1 MAKNFKKKR
10 LFTVAALTVLL
21 ALAMLVFASCET
33 GKTYTLT
40 FETGNGSAVS
50 PIKAKAGD
58 KIQLPDEPTLDG
70 HRFDGWYLSEDFSGE
85 KAALP
90 ETMPAENRTYYAKF
104 TAIKTATLTLDAAG
118 GVLETSVFELEA
130 GEKVWRIVS
139 QAVPSL
145 TGAVFGGWFNGN
157 SAVTENTVMPAN
169 GLTLTARYK
178 ASYVVEVYL
187 EDLNGEYG
195 APTDQVTFEGGSDW
209 LGREVRLGASVLK
222 APEGFLLDQTKTQPI
237 TLVAGENV
245 YKAYFYRADG
255 YVYYFVNTPQGAEA
269 EGEMDFA
276 TVTYGAPHTV
286 SESMF
291 TVRGYRFAGWSDSP
305 EGEVVYAAGDEI
317 SQVKGTIMLYARWN
331 YGATDAGGG
340 ADRIYLLMESPL
352 KAVLERPV
360 LGEKTGSYDPDTRL
374 FEFEIADGR
383 TLKGRM
389 HADGKGFAYFDGDM
403 TLTLTQVDG
412 TAAGK
417 ATIALDGLDAAL
429 YTPENGAATE
439 GSYTRVSPSVYQFSS
454 ESVRFRFRIEKSDGE
469 DVFVMSDGYEGTYY
483 YYNGGISYPVV
494 ILDGFGAAAYLADSE
509 SSLLTG
515 AYAPSGEEIEVT
527 YPNGD
532 GEVRFLCR
540 LGEEQG
546 RTTSGD
552 VVTVTVF
559 YLADD
564 TRGEYAIEDLSGAET
579 YFYSDG
585 FGKAYYGE
593 GAERREVDYVYY
605 REHGYYVVIDG
616 KINYF
621 GFVSMY
627 LDGKNVFGCLNM
639 TAKTGGLAEHNT
651 VWTEENAR
659 SGFTVKLRILDSRTA
674 AIEVSMTNGRWQRV
688 VTGENTYDGD
698 AKIYHFAAEWF
709 APDTENIKYEQLL
722 APFYGDFYYKSQGT
736 SSFVIADDAFS
747 EYTVYDGSA
756 VYTLKCDG
764 FGKGSLL
771 KRGDANSVPIV
782 YDYRHGY
789 ETENASYGF
798 ISFTLQMSLFT
809 VRVNEDTK
817 EGQLV
822 TEFTELENRLP
833 EQGEKFCFA
842 AVDYIGSE
850 EVLYIPENITEV
862 APDAVQGLLTLKMV
876 IFGDKVTTVG
886 DRAFVGNPYLVSVIF
901 GTGIDH
907 IGDDAFSMATY
918 LIDIHFPNAEK
929 APSYI
934 GKNAFY
940 RLDGIALVPSTTE
953 WGGLMTVYVGG
964 SFWGDASPSAYV
976 TLFNVNN
983 KAQDKDGNEVGAYSN
998 DYSDF
1003 VTIASEAGTDKKGK
1017 TYNLADGNKLFLSG
1031 GDSAILFVEADGVT
1045 RRIWGAYRY
1054 DDYEKI
1060 TFRAGFT
1067 VDGEAVL
1074 YYGKPSGDD
1083 FVLRDKVFGAYDDGY
1098 ITVVFDGYGAA
1109 SVVINAELSDGTY
1122 TLNGNEI
1129 TFAGID
1135 GLASASF
1142 IPSETQENS
1151 SKLTLTYGGSSHT
1164 LTYTGKEKGSYYDLK
1179 LGAKI
1184 ELDGKNIDNEG
1195 GTAKIYFKH
1204 QEYERKYKLEGTKLY
1219 IIWIEG
1225 TDGSEDVL
1233 WNWSFNSS
1241 TRKIT
1246 GYWNYHLDEYEYY
1259 FEFGL
1264 LAEGEEKGAY
1274 TSAAGDKLTLD
1285 GFFVAE
1291 YTPASG
1297 QAEKWNYFMMSDV
1310 SVLLTSGESY
1320 KLLVLDDASFTE
1332 TEVTETSVAGQYYV
1346 AERSYKVWLDGNG
1359 NMLYDSNMSV
1369 YTYVVEG
1376 NVFKLTSY
1384 DDSGTPHVHE
1394 GKFALETDGYIETAF
1409 YSYGYSYL
1417 RLFKEKLEY
1426 TTVSFKLDDK
1436 SYTLAI
1442 FENKFVYAY
1451 QYGQAI
1457 AYTGSVADYAAA
1469 KAAIAAKEDFEVTLD
1484 GTVYTASYDSDSWAW
1499 TFTPKS

>member
-58 KIQLPDEPTLDG
+58 KIDLPDEPTLDG

-842 AVDYIGSE
+842 AVDGS
-850 EVLYIPENITEV
+850 
-862 APDAVQGLLTLKMV
+862 
-876 IFGDKVTTVG
+876 
-886 DRAFVGNPYLVSVIF
+886 
-901 GTGIDH
+901 
-907 IGDDAFSMATY
+907 
-918 LIDIHFPNAEK
+918 
-929 APSYI
+929 
-934 GKNAFY
+934 GK
-940 RLDGIALVPSTTE
+940 G
-953 WGGLMTVYVGG
+953 
-964 SFWGDASPSAYV
+964 SAYIS
-976 TLFNVNN
+976 FP
-983 KAQDKDGNEVGAYSN
+983 DG
-998 DYSDF
+998 
-1003 VTIASEAGTDKKGK
+1003 
-1017 TYNLADGNKLFLSG
+1017 SG
-1031 GDSAILFVEADGVT
+1031 GFV
-1045 RRIWGAYRY
+1045 
-1054 DDYEKI
+1054 
-1060 TFRAGFT
+1060 
-1067 VDGEAVL
+1067 
-1074 YYGKPSGDD
+1074 
-1083 FVLRDKVFGAYDDGY
+1083 
-1098 ITVVFDGYGAA
+1098 
-1109 SVVINAELSDGTY
+1109 
-1122 TLNGNEI
+1122 
-1129 TFAGID
+1129 AGID
-1135 GLASASF
+1135 GAYTAVVFGNADGETVYVEYTFTADFFAQGFEALAQDGYASFVFRYYPAMGNYFFVFDSSEQENYVIDDGESRIEFSVNGDGTAWLNSLLCAVTRDGDEFVLTTASGARGVVRVVGDGTAQLASSERGTYFALADGTPTLEKEMLFLDGFGGATMQRYVAATETSKSRIEDVASG
-1142 IPSETQENS
+1142 
-1151 SKLTLTYGGSSHT
+1151 TYVRLDSASGYYEYDVSFAD
-1164 LTYTGKEKGSYYDLK
+1164 GSYENFRFAYGTITVGNSAVAVYILYDESREETFETSDGGTLLIDAYGQATFEDASGEK
-1179 LGAKI
+1179 RAAIASRAADTLI
-1184 ELDGKNIDNEG
+1184 EGRELMRVRVLDADGKNYGAEKTYAVSEENGKKRLLPVDG
-1195 GTAKIYFKH
+1195 GLGVYFL
-1204 QEYERKYKLEGTKLY
+1204 LEGDKIL
-1219 IIWIEG
+1219 
-1225 TDGSEDVL
+1225 SE
-1233 WNWSFNSS
+1233 S
-1241 TRKIT
+1241 K
-1246 GYWNYHLDEYEYY
+1246 
-1259 FEFGL
+1259 
-1264 LAEGEEKGAY
+1264 
-1274 TSAAGDKLTLD
+1274 
-1285 GFFVAE
+1285 
-1291 YTPASG
+1291 
-1297 QAEKWNYFMMSDV
+1297 
-1310 SVLLTSGESY
+1310 
-1320 KLLVLDDASFTE
+1320 LVLDGLGGGVLYCGETQSEVKGTYTAAERENEWIFRPDDTE
-1332 TEVTETSVAGQYYV
+1332 TESFRFALMRGVPTTEGESFDLFAVYAEQWECTLLSADWEVAAFGGYGSGTFIDRLGRVFSVYCEIVDENTVRIYGAAFG
-1346 AERSYKVWLDGNG
+1346 EMWLTADFLSDTFE
-1359 NMLYDSNMSV
+1359 LYD
-1369 YTYVVEG
+1369 
-1376 NVFKLTSY
+1376 
-1384 DDSGTPHVHE
+1384 
-1394 GKFALETDGYIETAF
+1394 
-1409 YSYGYSYL
+1409 
-1417 RLFKEKLEY
+1417 
-1426 TTVSFKLDDK
+1426 
-1436 SYTLAI
+1436 
-1442 FENKFVYAY
+1442 
-1451 QYGQAI
+1451 QAP
-1457 AYTGSVADYAAA
+1457 A
-1469 KAAIAAKEDFEVTLD
+1469 E
-1484 GTVYTASYDSDSWAW
+1484 
-1499 TFTPKS
+1499 

>member
-21 ALAMLVFASCET
+21 ALAMLVFAACET

-58 KIQLPDEPTLDG
+58 KIDLPDEPTLDG

-286 SESMF
+286 SESLF

-389 HADGKGFAYFDGDM
+389 HADGKGFAYFDSDM

-688 VTGENTYDGD
+688 ITGENTYDED
-698 AKIYHFAAEWF
+698 AKIYHFAADWF

-756 VYTLKCDG
+756 VYTLKCNG

-842 AVDYIGSE
+842 AVDES
-850 EVLYIPENITEV
+850 
-862 APDAVQGLLTLKMV
+862 
-876 IFGDKVTTVG
+876 
-886 DRAFVGNPYLVSVIF
+886 
-901 GTGIDH
+901 
-907 IGDDAFSMATY
+907 
-918 LIDIHFPNAEK
+918 
-929 APSYI
+929 
-934 GKNAFY
+934 GK
-940 RLDGIALVPSTTE
+940 G
-953 WGGLMTVYVGG
+953 
-964 SFWGDASPSAYV
+964 SAYIS
-976 TLFNVNN
+976 FP
-983 KAQDKDGNEVGAYSN
+983 DG
-998 DYSDF
+998 
-1003 VTIASEAGTDKKGK
+1003 
-1017 TYNLADGNKLFLSG
+1017 SG
-1031 GDSAILFVEADGVT
+1031 GFV
-1045 RRIWGAYRY
+1045 
-1054 DDYEKI
+1054 
-1060 TFRAGFT
+1060 
-1067 VDGEAVL
+1067 
-1074 YYGKPSGDD
+1074 
-1083 FVLRDKVFGAYDDGY
+1083 
-1098 ITVVFDGYGAA
+1098 
-1109 SVVINAELSDGTY
+1109 
-1122 TLNGNEI
+1122 
-1129 TFAGID
+1129 AGID
-1135 GLASASF
+1135 GAYTAVVFGNADGETVYVEYIFTADFFAQGFEALAQDGYASFVFRYYPAMGNYFFVFDSSEQENYVIDDGESRIEFSVNGDGTAWLNSLLCAVTRDGDEFVLTTASGARGVVRVVGDGTAQLASSERGTYFALADGTPTLEKEMLFLDGFGGATMQRYVAATETSESRIEDVASG
-1142 IPSETQENS
+1142 
-1151 SKLTLTYGGSSHT
+1151 TYVRLDSASGYYEYDVSFAD
-1164 LTYTGKEKGSYYDLK
+1164 GSYENFRFAYGTITVGNSAVAVYILYDESREETFETSDGGMLLIDAYGQATFEDASGEK
-1179 LGAKI
+1179 RAAIASRAADTLI
-1184 ELDGKNIDNEG
+1184 EGRELMRVRVLDADGKNYGAEKTYAVSEENGKKRLLPVDG
-1195 GTAKIYFKH
+1195 GLGVYFL
-1204 QEYERKYKLEGTKLY
+1204 LEGDKIL
-1219 IIWIEG
+1219 
-1225 TDGSEDVL
+1225 SE
-1233 WNWSFNSS
+1233 S
-1241 TRKIT
+1241 K
-1246 GYWNYHLDEYEYY
+1246 
-1259 FEFGL
+1259 
-1264 LAEGEEKGAY
+1264 
-1274 TSAAGDKLTLD
+1274 
-1285 GFFVAE
+1285 
-1291 YTPASG
+1291 
-1297 QAEKWNYFMMSDV
+1297 
-1310 SVLLTSGESY
+1310 
-1320 KLLVLDDASFTE
+1320 LVLDGLGGGVLYCGETQSEVKGTYTAAERENEWIFRPDDTE
-1332 TEVTETSVAGQYYV
+1332 TESFRFALMRGVPTTEGESFDLFAVYAEQWECTLLSADWEVAAFGGYGSGTFIDRLGRVFSVYCEIVDENTVRIYGAAFG
-1346 AERSYKVWLDGNG
+1346 EMWLTADFLSDTFE
-1359 NMLYDSNMSV
+1359 LYD
-1369 YTYVVEG
+1369 
-1376 NVFKLTSY
+1376 
-1384 DDSGTPHVHE
+1384 
-1394 GKFALETDGYIETAF
+1394 
-1409 YSYGYSYL
+1409 
-1417 RLFKEKLEY
+1417 
-1426 TTVSFKLDDK
+1426 
-1436 SYTLAI
+1436 
-1442 FENKFVYAY
+1442 
-1451 QYGQAI
+1451 QAP
-1457 AYTGSVADYAAA
+1457 A
-1469 KAAIAAKEDFEVTLD
+1469 E
-1484 GTVYTASYDSDSWAW
+1484 
-1499 TFTPKS
+1499 

>member
-21 ALAMLVFASCET
+21 ALAMLVFAACET

-58 KIQLPDEPTLDG
+58 KIDLPDEPTLDG

-118 GVLETSVFELEA
+118 GVLETSVFELEP

-286 SESMF
+286 SESLF

-389 HADGKGFAYFDGDM
+389 HADGKGFAYFDSDM

-564 TRGEYAIEDLSGAET
+564 TRGEYAIEDLNGAET

-593 GAERREVDYVYY
+593 GTERREVDYVYY

-688 VTGENTYDGD
+688 ITGENTYDED
-698 AKIYHFAAEWF
+698 AKIYHFAADWF

-842 AVDYIGSE
+842 AVDGS
-850 EVLYIPENITEV
+850 
-862 APDAVQGLLTLKMV
+862 
-876 IFGDKVTTVG
+876 
-886 DRAFVGNPYLVSVIF
+886 
-901 GTGIDH
+901 
-907 IGDDAFSMATY
+907 
-918 LIDIHFPNAEK
+918 
-929 APSYI
+929 
-934 GKNAFY
+934 GK
-940 RLDGIALVPSTTE
+940 G
-953 WGGLMTVYVGG
+953 
-964 SFWGDASPSAYV
+964 SAYIS
-976 TLFNVNN
+976 FP
-983 KAQDKDGNEVGAYSN
+983 DG
-998 DYSDF
+998 
-1003 VTIASEAGTDKKGK
+1003 
-1017 TYNLADGNKLFLSG
+1017 SG
-1031 GDSAILFVEADGVT
+1031 GFV
-1045 RRIWGAYRY
+1045 
-1054 DDYEKI
+1054 
-1060 TFRAGFT
+1060 
-1067 VDGEAVL
+1067 
-1074 YYGKPSGDD
+1074 
-1083 FVLRDKVFGAYDDGY
+1083 
-1098 ITVVFDGYGAA
+1098 
-1109 SVVINAELSDGTY
+1109 
-1122 TLNGNEI
+1122 
-1129 TFAGID
+1129 AGID
-1135 GLASASF
+1135 GAYTAVVFGNADGETVYVEYTFTADFFAQGFEALAQDGYASFVFRYYPAMGNYFFVFDSSEQENYVIDDGESRIEFSVNGDGTAWLNSLLCAVTRDGDEFVLTTASGARGVVRVVGDGTAQLASSERGTYFALADGTPTLEKEMLFLDGFGGATMQRYVAATETSKSRIEDVASG
-1142 IPSETQENS
+1142 
-1151 SKLTLTYGGSSHT
+1151 TYVRLDSASGYYEYDVSFAD
-1164 LTYTGKEKGSYYDLK
+1164 GSYENFRFAYGTITVGNSAVAVYILYDESREETFETSDGGMLLIDAYGQATFEDASGEK
-1179 LGAKI
+1179 RAAIASRAADTLI
-1184 ELDGKNIDNEG
+1184 EGRELMRVRVLDADGKNYGAEKTYAVSEENGKKRLLPVDG
-1195 GTAKIYFKH
+1195 GLGVYFL
-1204 QEYERKYKLEGTKLY
+1204 LEGDKIL
-1219 IIWIEG
+1219 
-1225 TDGSEDVL
+1225 SE
-1233 WNWSFNSS
+1233 S
-1241 TRKIT
+1241 K
-1246 GYWNYHLDEYEYY
+1246 
-1259 FEFGL
+1259 
-1264 LAEGEEKGAY
+1264 
-1274 TSAAGDKLTLD
+1274 
-1285 GFFVAE
+1285 
-1291 YTPASG
+1291 
-1297 QAEKWNYFMMSDV
+1297 
-1310 SVLLTSGESY
+1310 
-1320 KLLVLDDASFTE
+1320 LVLDGLGGGVLYCGETQSEVKGTYTAAERENEWIFRPDDTE
-1332 TEVTETSVAGQYYV
+1332 TESFRFALMRGVPTTEGESFDLFAVYAEQWECTLLSADWEVAAFGGYGSGTFIDRLGRVFSVYCEIVDENTVRIYGAAFG
-1346 AERSYKVWLDGNG
+1346 EMWLTADFLSGTFE
-1359 NMLYDSNMSV
+1359 LYD
-1369 YTYVVEG
+1369 
-1376 NVFKLTSY
+1376 
-1384 DDSGTPHVHE
+1384 
-1394 GKFALETDGYIETAF
+1394 
-1409 YSYGYSYL
+1409 
-1417 RLFKEKLEY
+1417 
-1426 TTVSFKLDDK
+1426 
-1436 SYTLAI
+1436 
-1442 FENKFVYAY
+1442 
-1451 QYGQAI
+1451 QAP
-1457 AYTGSVADYAAA
+1457 A
-1469 KAAIAAKEDFEVTLD
+1469 E
-1484 GTVYTASYDSDSWAW
+1484 
-1499 TFTPKS
+1499 

>member
-21 ALAMLVFASCET
+21 ALAMLVFAACET

-58 KIQLPDEPTLDG
+58 KIDLPDEPTLDG

-130 GEKVWRIVS
+130 GEKVWQIVS

-286 SESMF
+286 SESRF

-842 AVDYIGSE
+842 AVDES
-850 EVLYIPENITEV
+850 
-862 APDAVQGLLTLKMV
+862 
-876 IFGDKVTTVG
+876 
-886 DRAFVGNPYLVSVIF
+886 
-901 GTGIDH
+901 
-907 IGDDAFSMATY
+907 
-918 LIDIHFPNAEK
+918 
-929 APSYI
+929 
-934 GKNAFY
+934 GK
-940 RLDGIALVPSTTE
+940 G
-953 WGGLMTVYVGG
+953 
-964 SFWGDASPSAYV
+964 SAYIS
-976 TLFNVNN
+976 FP
-983 KAQDKDGNEVGAYSN
+983 DG
-998 DYSDF
+998 
-1003 VTIASEAGTDKKGK
+1003 
-1017 TYNLADGNKLFLSG
+1017 SG
-1031 GDSAILFVEADGVT
+1031 GFV
-1045 RRIWGAYRY
+1045 
-1054 DDYEKI
+1054 
-1060 TFRAGFT
+1060 
-1067 VDGEAVL
+1067 
-1074 YYGKPSGDD
+1074 
-1083 FVLRDKVFGAYDDGY
+1083 
-1098 ITVVFDGYGAA
+1098 
-1109 SVVINAELSDGTY
+1109 
-1122 TLNGNEI
+1122 
-1129 TFAGID
+1129 AGID
-1135 GLASASF
+1135 GAYTAVVFGNADGETVYVEYTFTADFFAQGFEALAQDGYASFVFRYYPAMGNYFFVFDSSEQENYVIDDGESRIEFSVNGDGTAWLNSLLCAVTRDGDEFVLTTASGARGVVRVVGDGTAQLASSERGTYFALADGTPTLEKEMLFLDGFGGATMQRYVAATETSESRIEDVASGTYVRLDSASGYYEYGVSF
-1142 IPSETQENS
+1142 ADGGYENFRFAYGTITVGNSAVAVYILYDESREESFETS
-1151 SKLTLTYGGSSHT
+1151 DGGTLLIDAYGQATFEDASG
-1164 LTYTGKEKGSYYDLK
+1164 EKRAAIASRAADTV
-1179 LGAKI
+1179 I
-1184 ELDGKNIDNEG
+1184 EGRELMRVRVLDADGKNYGAEKTYAVSEENGKKRLLPVDG
-1195 GTAKIYFKH
+1195 GLGVYFL
-1204 QEYERKYKLEGTKLY
+1204 LEGDKIL
-1219 IIWIEG
+1219 
-1225 TDGSEDVL
+1225 SE
-1233 WNWSFNSS
+1233 S
-1241 TRKIT
+1241 K
-1246 GYWNYHLDEYEYY
+1246 
-1259 FEFGL
+1259 
-1264 LAEGEEKGAY
+1264 
-1274 TSAAGDKLTLD
+1274 
-1285 GFFVAE
+1285 
-1291 YTPASG
+1291 
-1297 QAEKWNYFMMSDV
+1297 
-1310 SVLLTSGESY
+1310 
-1320 KLLVLDDASFTE
+1320 LVLDGLGGGVLYCGE
-1332 TEVTETSVAGQYYV
+1332 TQSEVKGTYTA
-1346 AERSYKVWLDGNG
+1346 AERENEWIFRPDGTEAESFRFALMRGVPTTEGESFDLFAVYAEQWECTLLSADWEVAAFGGYGSGTFIDRLGRVFSVYCEIVDENTVRIYGAAFGEMWLTADFLSGTFE
-1359 NMLYDSNMSV
+1359 LYD
-1369 YTYVVEG
+1369 
-1376 NVFKLTSY
+1376 
-1384 DDSGTPHVHE
+1384 
-1394 GKFALETDGYIETAF
+1394 
-1409 YSYGYSYL
+1409 
-1417 RLFKEKLEY
+1417 
-1426 TTVSFKLDDK
+1426 
-1436 SYTLAI
+1436 
-1442 FENKFVYAY
+1442 
-1451 QYGQAI
+1451 QAP
-1457 AYTGSVADYAAA
+1457 A
-1469 KAAIAAKEDFEVTLD
+1469 E
-1484 GTVYTASYDSDSWAW
+1484 
-1499 TFTPKS
+1499 

>member
-21 ALAMLVFASCET
+21 ALAMLVFAACET

-58 KIQLPDEPTLDG
+58 KIDLPDEPTLDG

-130 GEKVWRIVS
+130 GEKVWQIVS

-842 AVDYIGSE
+842 AVDES
-850 EVLYIPENITEV
+850 
-862 APDAVQGLLTLKMV
+862 
-876 IFGDKVTTVG
+876 
-886 DRAFVGNPYLVSVIF
+886 
-901 GTGIDH
+901 
-907 IGDDAFSMATY
+907 
-918 LIDIHFPNAEK
+918 
-929 APSYI
+929 
-934 GKNAFY
+934 GK
-940 RLDGIALVPSTTE
+940 G
-953 WGGLMTVYVGG
+953 
-964 SFWGDASPSAYV
+964 SAYIS
-976 TLFNVNN
+976 FP
-983 KAQDKDGNEVGAYSN
+983 DG
-998 DYSDF
+998 
-1003 VTIASEAGTDKKGK
+1003 
-1017 TYNLADGNKLFLSG
+1017 SG
-1031 GDSAILFVEADGVT
+1031 GFV
-1045 RRIWGAYRY
+1045 
-1054 DDYEKI
+1054 
-1060 TFRAGFT
+1060 
-1067 VDGEAVL
+1067 
-1074 YYGKPSGDD
+1074 
-1083 FVLRDKVFGAYDDGY
+1083 
-1098 ITVVFDGYGAA
+1098 
-1109 SVVINAELSDGTY
+1109 
-1122 TLNGNEI
+1122 
-1129 TFAGID
+1129 AGID
-1135 GLASASF
+1135 GAYTAVVFGNADGETVYVEYTFTADFFAQGFEALAQDGYASFVFRYYPAMGNYFFVFDSSEQENYVIDDGESRIEFSVNGDGTAWLNSLLCAVTRDGDEFVLTTASGARGVVRVVGDGTAQLASSERGTYFALADGTPTLEKEMLFLDGFGGATMQRYVAATETSESRIEDVASGTYVRLDSASGYYEYDVSF
-1142 IPSETQENS
+1142 ADGGYENFRFAYGTITVGNSAVAVYILYDESQEESFETS
-1151 SKLTLTYGGSSHT
+1151 DGGTLLIDAYGQATFEDASG
-1164 LTYTGKEKGSYYDLK
+1164 GKRAAIASRAADTV
-1179 LGAKI
+1179 I
-1184 ELDGKNIDNEG
+1184 EGRELMRVRVLDADGKNYGAEKTYAVSEENGKKRLLPVDG
-1195 GTAKIYFKH
+1195 GLGVYFL
-1204 QEYERKYKLEGTKLY
+1204 LEGDKILSESKLVLDGLGGGVLY
-1219 IIWIEG
+1219 CGETQSEVKG
-1225 TDGSEDVL
+1225 T
-1233 WNWSFNSS
+1233 
-1241 TRKIT
+1241 
-1246 GYWNYHLDEYEYY
+1246 
-1259 FEFGL
+1259 
-1264 LAEGEEKGAY
+1264 Y
-1274 TSAAGDKLTLD
+1274 TSAERENEWIFRPD
-1285 GFFVAE
+1285 GTEAE
-1291 YTPASG
+1291 SFRFALMRGVPTT
-1297 QAEKWNYFMMSDV
+1297 E
-1310 SVLLTSGESY
+1310 GESFDLFAVY
-1320 KLLVLDDASFTE
+1320 AEQWECTLLSADW
-1332 TEVTETSVAGQYYV
+1332 EVAAFGGYGSGTFIDRLGRVFSVYCEIVDENTVRIYGAAFG
-1346 AERSYKVWLDGNG
+1346 EMWLTADFLSGTFE
-1359 NMLYDSNMSV
+1359 LYD
-1369 YTYVVEG
+1369 
-1376 NVFKLTSY
+1376 
-1384 DDSGTPHVHE
+1384 
-1394 GKFALETDGYIETAF
+1394 
-1409 YSYGYSYL
+1409 
-1417 RLFKEKLEY
+1417 
-1426 TTVSFKLDDK
+1426 
-1436 SYTLAI
+1436 
-1442 FENKFVYAY
+1442 
-1451 QYGQAI
+1451 QAP
-1457 AYTGSVADYAAA
+1457 A
-1469 KAAIAAKEDFEVTLD
+1469 E
-1484 GTVYTASYDSDSWAW
+1484 
-1499 TFTPKS
+1499 

>member
-21 ALAMLVFASCET
+21 ALAMLVFAACET

-58 KIQLPDEPTLDG
+58 KIDLPDEPTLDG

-286 SESMF
+286 SESLF

-389 HADGKGFAYFDGDM
+389 HADGKGFAYFDSDM

-688 VTGENTYDGD
+688 ITGENTYDED
-698 AKIYHFAAEWF
+698 AKIYHFAADWF

-842 AVDYIGSE
+842 AVDGS
-850 EVLYIPENITEV
+850 
-862 APDAVQGLLTLKMV
+862 
-876 IFGDKVTTVG
+876 
-886 DRAFVGNPYLVSVIF
+886 
-901 GTGIDH
+901 
-907 IGDDAFSMATY
+907 
-918 LIDIHFPNAEK
+918 
-929 APSYI
+929 
-934 GKNAFY
+934 GK
-940 RLDGIALVPSTTE
+940 G
-953 WGGLMTVYVGG
+953 
-964 SFWGDASPSAYV
+964 SAYIS
-976 TLFNVNN
+976 FP
-983 KAQDKDGNEVGAYSN
+983 DG
-998 DYSDF
+998 
-1003 VTIASEAGTDKKGK
+1003 
-1017 TYNLADGNKLFLSG
+1017 SG
-1031 GDSAILFVEADGVT
+1031 GFV
-1045 RRIWGAYRY
+1045 
-1054 DDYEKI
+1054 
-1060 TFRAGFT
+1060 
-1067 VDGEAVL
+1067 
-1074 YYGKPSGDD
+1074 
-1083 FVLRDKVFGAYDDGY
+1083 
-1098 ITVVFDGYGAA
+1098 
-1109 SVVINAELSDGTY
+1109 
-1122 TLNGNEI
+1122 
-1129 TFAGID
+1129 AGID
-1135 GLASASF
+1135 GAYTAVVFGNADGETVYVEYTFTADFFAQGFEALAQDGYASFVFRYYPAMGNYFFVFDSSEQENYVIDDGESRIEFSVNGDGTAWLNSLLCAVTRDGDEFVLTTASGARGVVRVVGDGTAQLASSERGTYFALADGTPTLEKEMLFLDGFGGATMQRYVAATETSKSRIEDVASG
-1142 IPSETQENS
+1142 
-1151 SKLTLTYGGSSHT
+1151 TYVRLDSASGYYEYDVSFAD
-1164 LTYTGKEKGSYYDLK
+1164 GSYENFRFAYGTITVGNSAVAVYILYDESREETFETSDGGMLLIDAYGQATFEDASGEK
-1179 LGAKI
+1179 RAAIASRAADTLI
-1184 ELDGKNIDNEG
+1184 EGRELMRVRVLDADGKNYGAEKTYAVSEENGKKRLLPVDG
-1195 GTAKIYFKH
+1195 GLGVYFL
-1204 QEYERKYKLEGTKLY
+1204 LEGDKIL
-1219 IIWIEG
+1219 
-1225 TDGSEDVL
+1225 SE
-1233 WNWSFNSS
+1233 S
-1241 TRKIT
+1241 K
-1246 GYWNYHLDEYEYY
+1246 
-1259 FEFGL
+1259 
-1264 LAEGEEKGAY
+1264 
-1274 TSAAGDKLTLD
+1274 
-1285 GFFVAE
+1285 
-1291 YTPASG
+1291 
-1297 QAEKWNYFMMSDV
+1297 
-1310 SVLLTSGESY
+1310 
-1320 KLLVLDDASFTE
+1320 LVLDGLGGGVLYCGETQSEVKGTYTAAERENEWIFRPDDTE
-1332 TEVTETSVAGQYYV
+1332 TESFRFALMRGVPTTEGESFDLFAVYAEQWECTLLSADWEVAAFGGYGSGTFIDRLGRVFSVYCEIVDENTVRIYGAAFG
-1346 AERSYKVWLDGNG
+1346 EMWLTADFLSDTFE
-1359 NMLYDSNMSV
+1359 LYD
-1369 YTYVVEG
+1369 
-1376 NVFKLTSY
+1376 
-1384 DDSGTPHVHE
+1384 
-1394 GKFALETDGYIETAF
+1394 
-1409 YSYGYSYL
+1409 
-1417 RLFKEKLEY
+1417 
-1426 TTVSFKLDDK
+1426 
-1436 SYTLAI
+1436 
-1442 FENKFVYAY
+1442 
-1451 QYGQAI
+1451 QAP
-1457 AYTGSVADYAAA
+1457 A
-1469 KAAIAAKEDFEVTLD
+1469 E
-1484 GTVYTASYDSDSWAW
+1484 
-1499 TFTPKS
+1499 

>member
-21 ALAMLVFASCET
+21 ALAMLVFAACET

-58 KIQLPDEPTLDG
+58 KIDLPDEPTLDG

-842 AVDYIGSE
+842 AVDES
-850 EVLYIPENITEV
+850 
-862 APDAVQGLLTLKMV
+862 
-876 IFGDKVTTVG
+876 
-886 DRAFVGNPYLVSVIF
+886 
-901 GTGIDH
+901 
-907 IGDDAFSMATY
+907 
-918 LIDIHFPNAEK
+918 
-929 APSYI
+929 
-934 GKNAFY
+934 GK
-940 RLDGIALVPSTTE
+940 G
-953 WGGLMTVYVGG
+953 
-964 SFWGDASPSAYV
+964 SAYIS
-976 TLFNVNN
+976 FP
-983 KAQDKDGNEVGAYSN
+983 DG
-998 DYSDF
+998 
-1003 VTIASEAGTDKKGK
+1003 
-1017 TYNLADGNKLFLSG
+1017 SG
-1031 GDSAILFVEADGVT
+1031 GFV
-1045 RRIWGAYRY
+1045 
-1054 DDYEKI
+1054 
-1060 TFRAGFT
+1060 
-1067 VDGEAVL
+1067 
-1074 YYGKPSGDD
+1074 
-1083 FVLRDKVFGAYDDGY
+1083 
-1098 ITVVFDGYGAA
+1098 
-1109 SVVINAELSDGTY
+1109 
-1122 TLNGNEI
+1122 
-1129 TFAGID
+1129 AGID
-1135 GLASASF
+1135 GAYTAVVFGNADGETVYVEYIFTADFFAQGFEALAQDGYASFVFRYYPAMGNYFFVFDSSEQENYVIDDGESRIEFSVNGDGTAWLNSLLCAVTRDGDEFVLTTASGARGVVRVVGDGTAQLASSERGTYFALADGTPTLEKEMLFLDGFGGATMQRYVAATETSESRIEDVASGTYVRLDSASGYYEYDVSF
-1142 IPSETQENS
+1142 ADGGYENFRFAYGTITVGNSAVAVYILYDESREETFEMS
-1151 SKLTLTYGGSSHT
+1151 DGGTLLIDAYGQATFEDASG
-1164 LTYTGKEKGSYYDLK
+1164 EKRAAIASRAADTV
-1179 LGAKI
+1179 I
-1184 ELDGKNIDNEG
+1184 EGRELMRVRVLDADGKNYGAEKTYAVSEENGKKRLLPVDG
-1195 GTAKIYFKH
+1195 GLGVYFL
-1204 QEYERKYKLEGTKLY
+1204 LEGDKIL
-1219 IIWIEG
+1219 
-1225 TDGSEDVL
+1225 SE
-1233 WNWSFNSS
+1233 S
-1241 TRKIT
+1241 K
-1246 GYWNYHLDEYEYY
+1246 
-1259 FEFGL
+1259 
-1264 LAEGEEKGAY
+1264 
-1274 TSAAGDKLTLD
+1274 
-1285 GFFVAE
+1285 
-1291 YTPASG
+1291 
-1297 QAEKWNYFMMSDV
+1297 
-1310 SVLLTSGESY
+1310 
-1320 KLLVLDDASFTE
+1320 LVLDGLGGGVLYCGETQSEVKGTYTAAERENEWIFRPDGTE
-1332 TEVTETSVAGQYYV
+1332 TESFRFALMRGVPTTERESFDLFAVYAEQWECTLLSADWEVAAFGGYGSGTFIDRLGRVFSVYCEIVDENTVRIYGAAFG
-1346 AERSYKVWLDGNG
+1346 EMWLTADFLSGTFE
-1359 NMLYDSNMSV
+1359 LYD
-1369 YTYVVEG
+1369 
-1376 NVFKLTSY
+1376 
-1384 DDSGTPHVHE
+1384 
-1394 GKFALETDGYIETAF
+1394 
-1409 YSYGYSYL
+1409 
-1417 RLFKEKLEY
+1417 
-1426 TTVSFKLDDK
+1426 
-1436 SYTLAI
+1436 
-1442 FENKFVYAY
+1442 
-1451 QYGQAI
+1451 QAP
-1457 AYTGSVADYAAA
+1457 A
-1469 KAAIAAKEDFEVTLD
+1469 E
-1484 GTVYTASYDSDSWAW
+1484 
-1499 TFTPKS
+1499 

>member
-21 ALAMLVFASCET
+21 ALAMLVFAACET

-58 KIQLPDEPTLDG
+58 KIDLPDEPTLDG

-118 GVLETSVFELEA
+118 GVLETSVFELEP

-842 AVDYIGSE
+842 AVDES
-850 EVLYIPENITEV
+850 
-862 APDAVQGLLTLKMV
+862 
-876 IFGDKVTTVG
+876 
-886 DRAFVGNPYLVSVIF
+886 
-901 GTGIDH
+901 
-907 IGDDAFSMATY
+907 
-918 LIDIHFPNAEK
+918 
-929 APSYI
+929 
-934 GKNAFY
+934 GK
-940 RLDGIALVPSTTE
+940 G
-953 WGGLMTVYVGG
+953 
-964 SFWGDASPSAYV
+964 SAYIS
-976 TLFNVNN
+976 FP
-983 KAQDKDGNEVGAYSN
+983 DG
-998 DYSDF
+998 
-1003 VTIASEAGTDKKGK
+1003 
-1017 TYNLADGNKLFLSG
+1017 SG
-1031 GDSAILFVEADGVT
+1031 GFV
-1045 RRIWGAYRY
+1045 
-1054 DDYEKI
+1054 
-1060 TFRAGFT
+1060 
-1067 VDGEAVL
+1067 
-1074 YYGKPSGDD
+1074 
-1083 FVLRDKVFGAYDDGY
+1083 
-1098 ITVVFDGYGAA
+1098 
-1109 SVVINAELSDGTY
+1109 
-1122 TLNGNEI
+1122 
-1129 TFAGID
+1129 AGID
-1135 GLASASF
+1135 GAYTAVVFGNADGETVYVEYIFTADFFAQGFEALAQDGYASFVFRYYPAMGNYFFVFDSSEQENYVIDDGESRIEFSVNGDGTAWLNSLLCAVTRDGDEFVLTTASGARGVVRVVGDGTAQLASSERGTYFALADGTPTLEKEMLFLDGFGGATMQRYVAATETSESRIEDVASGTYVRLDSASGYYEYDVSF
-1142 IPSETQENS
+1142 ADGGYENFRFAYGTITVGNSAVAVYILYDESREETFETS
-1151 SKLTLTYGGSSHT
+1151 DGGTLLIDAYGQATFEDASG
-1164 LTYTGKEKGSYYDLK
+1164 EKRAAIASRAADTV
-1179 LGAKI
+1179 I
-1184 ELDGKNIDNEG
+1184 EGRELMRVRVLDADGKNYGAEKTYAVSEENGKKRLLPVDG
-1195 GTAKIYFKH
+1195 GLGVYFL
-1204 QEYERKYKLEGTKLY
+1204 LEGDKIL
-1219 IIWIEG
+1219 
-1225 TDGSEDVL
+1225 SE
-1233 WNWSFNSS
+1233 S
-1241 TRKIT
+1241 K
-1246 GYWNYHLDEYEYY
+1246 
-1259 FEFGL
+1259 
-1264 LAEGEEKGAY
+1264 
-1274 TSAAGDKLTLD
+1274 
-1285 GFFVAE
+1285 
-1291 YTPASG
+1291 
-1297 QAEKWNYFMMSDV
+1297 
-1310 SVLLTSGESY
+1310 
-1320 KLLVLDDASFTE
+1320 LVLDGLGGGVLYCGETQSEVKGTYTAAERENEWIFRPDGTE
-1332 TEVTETSVAGQYYV
+1332 TESFRFALMRGVPTTERESFDLFAVYAEQWECTLLSADWEVAAFGGYGSGTFIDRLGRVFSVYCEIVDENTVRIYGAAFG
-1346 AERSYKVWLDGNG
+1346 EMWLTADFLSGTFE
-1359 NMLYDSNMSV
+1359 LYD
-1369 YTYVVEG
+1369 
-1376 NVFKLTSY
+1376 
-1384 DDSGTPHVHE
+1384 
-1394 GKFALETDGYIETAF
+1394 
-1409 YSYGYSYL
+1409 
-1417 RLFKEKLEY
+1417 
-1426 TTVSFKLDDK
+1426 
-1436 SYTLAI
+1436 
-1442 FENKFVYAY
+1442 
-1451 QYGQAI
+1451 QAP
-1457 AYTGSVADYAAA
+1457 A
-1469 KAAIAAKEDFEVTLD
+1469 E
-1484 GTVYTASYDSDSWAW
+1484 
-1499 TFTPKS
+1499 

>member
-21 ALAMLVFASCET
+21 ALAMLVFAACET

-40 FETGNGSAVS
+40 FETGNGSAGS

-58 KIQLPDEPTLDG
+58 KIDLPDEPTLDG

-286 SESMF
+286 SESLF

-389 HADGKGFAYFDGDM
+389 HADGKGFAYFDSDM

-564 TRGEYAIEDLSGAET
+564 TRGEYAIEDLNGAET

-593 GAERREVDYVYY
+593 GTERREVDYVYY

-688 VTGENTYDGD
+688 ITGENTYDED
-698 AKIYHFAAEWF
+698 AKIYHFAADWF

-842 AVDYIGSE
+842 AVDGS
-850 EVLYIPENITEV
+850 
-862 APDAVQGLLTLKMV
+862 
-876 IFGDKVTTVG
+876 
-886 DRAFVGNPYLVSVIF
+886 
-901 GTGIDH
+901 
-907 IGDDAFSMATY
+907 
-918 LIDIHFPNAEK
+918 
-929 APSYI
+929 
-934 GKNAFY
+934 GK
-940 RLDGIALVPSTTE
+940 G
-953 WGGLMTVYVGG
+953 
-964 SFWGDASPSAYV
+964 SAYIS
-976 TLFNVNN
+976 FP
-983 KAQDKDGNEVGAYSN
+983 DG
-998 DYSDF
+998 
-1003 VTIASEAGTDKKGK
+1003 
-1017 TYNLADGNKLFLSG
+1017 SG
-1031 GDSAILFVEADGVT
+1031 GFV
-1045 RRIWGAYRY
+1045 
-1054 DDYEKI
+1054 
-1060 TFRAGFT
+1060 
-1067 VDGEAVL
+1067 
-1074 YYGKPSGDD
+1074 
-1083 FVLRDKVFGAYDDGY
+1083 
-1098 ITVVFDGYGAA
+1098 
-1109 SVVINAELSDGTY
+1109 
-1122 TLNGNEI
+1122 
-1129 TFAGID
+1129 AGID
-1135 GLASASF
+1135 GAYTAVVFGNADGETVYVEYTFTADFFAQGFEALAQDGYASFVFRYYPAMGNYFFVFDSSEQENYVIDDGESRIEFSVNGDGTAWLNSLLCAVTRDGDEFVLTTASGARGVVRVVGDGTAQLASSERGTYFALADGTPTLEKEMLFLDGFGGATMQRYVAATETSKSRIEDVASG
-1142 IPSETQENS
+1142 
-1151 SKLTLTYGGSSHT
+1151 TYVRLDSASGYYEYDVSFAD
-1164 LTYTGKEKGSYYDLK
+1164 GSYENFRFAYGTITVGNSAVAVYILYDESREETFETSDGGMLLIDAYGQATFEDASGEK
-1179 LGAKI
+1179 RAAIASRAADTLI
-1184 ELDGKNIDNEG
+1184 EGRELMRVRVLDADGKNYGAEKTYAVSEENGKKRLLPVDG
-1195 GTAKIYFKH
+1195 GLGVYFL
-1204 QEYERKYKLEGTKLY
+1204 LEGDKIL
-1219 IIWIEG
+1219 
-1225 TDGSEDVL
+1225 SE
-1233 WNWSFNSS
+1233 S
-1241 TRKIT
+1241 K
-1246 GYWNYHLDEYEYY
+1246 
-1259 FEFGL
+1259 
-1264 LAEGEEKGAY
+1264 
-1274 TSAAGDKLTLD
+1274 
-1285 GFFVAE
+1285 
-1291 YTPASG
+1291 
-1297 QAEKWNYFMMSDV
+1297 
-1310 SVLLTSGESY
+1310 
-1320 KLLVLDDASFTE
+1320 LVLDGLGGGVLYCGETQSEVKGTYTAAERENEWIFRPDDTE
-1332 TEVTETSVAGQYYV
+1332 TESFRFALMRGVPTTEGESFDLFAVYAEQWECTLLSADWEVAAFGGYGSGTFIDRLGRVFSVYCEIVDENTVRIYGAAFG
-1346 AERSYKVWLDGNG
+1346 AMWLTADFLSDTFE
-1359 NMLYDSNMSV
+1359 LYD
-1369 YTYVVEG
+1369 
-1376 NVFKLTSY
+1376 
-1384 DDSGTPHVHE
+1384 
-1394 GKFALETDGYIETAF
+1394 
-1409 YSYGYSYL
+1409 
-1417 RLFKEKLEY
+1417 
-1426 TTVSFKLDDK
+1426 
-1436 SYTLAI
+1436 
-1442 FENKFVYAY
+1442 
-1451 QYGQAI
+1451 QAP
-1457 AYTGSVADYAAA
+1457 A
-1469 KAAIAAKEDFEVTLD
+1469 E
-1484 GTVYTASYDSDSWAW
+1484 
-1499 TFTPKS
+1499 

>member
-21 ALAMLVFASCET
+21 ALAMLVFAACET

-58 KIQLPDEPTLDG
+58 KIDLPDEPTLDG

-118 GVLETSVFELEA
+118 GVLETSVFELEP

-286 SESMF
+286 SESLF

-389 HADGKGFAYFDGDM
+389 HADGKGFAYFDSDM

-688 VTGENTYDGD
+688 ITGENTYDED
-698 AKIYHFAAEWF
+698 AKIYHFAADWF

-842 AVDYIGSE
+842 AVDGS
-850 EVLYIPENITEV
+850 
-862 APDAVQGLLTLKMV
+862 
-876 IFGDKVTTVG
+876 
-886 DRAFVGNPYLVSVIF
+886 
-901 GTGIDH
+901 
-907 IGDDAFSMATY
+907 
-918 LIDIHFPNAEK
+918 
-929 APSYI
+929 
-934 GKNAFY
+934 GK
-940 RLDGIALVPSTTE
+940 G
-953 WGGLMTVYVGG
+953 
-964 SFWGDASPSAYV
+964 SAYIS
-976 TLFNVNN
+976 FP
-983 KAQDKDGNEVGAYSN
+983 DG
-998 DYSDF
+998 
-1003 VTIASEAGTDKKGK
+1003 
-1017 TYNLADGNKLFLSG
+1017 SG
-1031 GDSAILFVEADGVT
+1031 GFV
-1045 RRIWGAYRY
+1045 
-1054 DDYEKI
+1054 
-1060 TFRAGFT
+1060 
-1067 VDGEAVL
+1067 
-1074 YYGKPSGDD
+1074 
-1083 FVLRDKVFGAYDDGY
+1083 
-1098 ITVVFDGYGAA
+1098 
-1109 SVVINAELSDGTY
+1109 
-1122 TLNGNEI
+1122 
-1129 TFAGID
+1129 AGID
-1135 GLASASF
+1135 GAYTAVVFGNADGETVYVEYTFTADFFAQGFEALAQDGYASFVFRYYPAMGNYFFVFDSSEQENYVIDDGESRIEFSVNGDGTAWLNSLLCAVTRDGDEFVLTTASGARGVVRVVGDGTAQLASSERGTYFALADGTPTLEKEMLFLDGFGGATMQRYVAATETSESRIEDVASGTYVRLDSASGYYEYDVSF
-1142 IPSETQENS
+1142 ADGGYENFRFAYGTITVGNSAVAVYILYDESREESFETSDGGMLLIDAYGQATFEDAS
-1151 SKLTLTYGGSSHT
+1151 GEKRAAIASRAADTL
-1164 LTYTGKEKGSYYDLK
+1164 
-1179 LGAKI
+1179 I
-1184 ELDGKNIDNEG
+1184 EGRELMRVRVLDADGKNYGAEKTYAVSEENGKKRLLPVDG
-1195 GTAKIYFKH
+1195 GLGVYFL
-1204 QEYERKYKLEGTKLY
+1204 LEGDKIL
-1219 IIWIEG
+1219 
-1225 TDGSEDVL
+1225 SE
-1233 WNWSFNSS
+1233 S
-1241 TRKIT
+1241 K
-1246 GYWNYHLDEYEYY
+1246 
-1259 FEFGL
+1259 
-1264 LAEGEEKGAY
+1264 
-1274 TSAAGDKLTLD
+1274 
-1285 GFFVAE
+1285 
-1291 YTPASG
+1291 
-1297 QAEKWNYFMMSDV
+1297 
-1310 SVLLTSGESY
+1310 
-1320 KLLVLDDASFTE
+1320 LVLDGLGGGVLYCGETQSEVKGTYTAAERENEWIFRPDDTE
-1332 TEVTETSVAGQYYV
+1332 TESFRFALMRGVPTTEGESFDLFAVYAEQWECTLLSADWEVAAFGGYGSGTFIDRLGRVFSVYCEIVDENTVRIYGAAFG
-1346 AERSYKVWLDGNG
+1346 EMWLTADFLSDTFE
-1359 NMLYDSNMSV
+1359 LYD
-1369 YTYVVEG
+1369 
-1376 NVFKLTSY
+1376 
-1384 DDSGTPHVHE
+1384 
-1394 GKFALETDGYIETAF
+1394 
-1409 YSYGYSYL
+1409 
-1417 RLFKEKLEY
+1417 
-1426 TTVSFKLDDK
+1426 
-1436 SYTLAI
+1436 
-1442 FENKFVYAY
+1442 
-1451 QYGQAI
+1451 QAP
-1457 AYTGSVADYAAA
+1457 A
-1469 KAAIAAKEDFEVTLD
+1469 E
-1484 GTVYTASYDSDSWAW
+1484 
-1499 TFTPKS
+1499 

>member
-21 ALAMLVFASCET
+21 ALAMLVFAACET

-58 KIQLPDEPTLDG
+58 KIDLPDEPTLDG

-842 AVDYIGSE
+842 AVDES
-850 EVLYIPENITEV
+850 
-862 APDAVQGLLTLKMV
+862 
-876 IFGDKVTTVG
+876 
-886 DRAFVGNPYLVSVIF
+886 
-901 GTGIDH
+901 
-907 IGDDAFSMATY
+907 
-918 LIDIHFPNAEK
+918 
-929 APSYI
+929 
-934 GKNAFY
+934 GK
-940 RLDGIALVPSTTE
+940 G
-953 WGGLMTVYVGG
+953 
-964 SFWGDASPSAYV
+964 SAYIS
-976 TLFNVNN
+976 FP
-983 KAQDKDGNEVGAYSN
+983 DG
-998 DYSDF
+998 
-1003 VTIASEAGTDKKGK
+1003 
-1017 TYNLADGNKLFLSG
+1017 SG
-1031 GDSAILFVEADGVT
+1031 GFV
-1045 RRIWGAYRY
+1045 
-1054 DDYEKI
+1054 
-1060 TFRAGFT
+1060 
-1067 VDGEAVL
+1067 
-1074 YYGKPSGDD
+1074 
-1083 FVLRDKVFGAYDDGY
+1083 
-1098 ITVVFDGYGAA
+1098 
-1109 SVVINAELSDGTY
+1109 
-1122 TLNGNEI
+1122 
-1129 TFAGID
+1129 AGID
-1135 GLASASF
+1135 GAYTAVVFGNADGETVYVEYTFTADFFAQGFEALAQDGYASFVFRYYPAMGNYFFVFDSSEQENYVIDDGESRIEFSVNGDGTAWLNSLLCAVTRDGDEFVLTTASGARGVVRVVGDGTAQLASSERGTYFALADGTPTLEKEMLFLDGFGGATMQRYVAATETSESRIEDVASGTYVRLDSASGYYEYDVSF
-1142 IPSETQENS
+1142 ADGGYENFRFAYGTITVGNSAVAVYILYDESQEESFETS
-1151 SKLTLTYGGSSHT
+1151 DGGTLLIDAYGQATFEDASG
-1164 LTYTGKEKGSYYDLK
+1164 EKRAAIASRAADTV
-1179 LGAKI
+1179 I
-1184 ELDGKNIDNEG
+1184 EGRELMRVRVLDADGKNYGAEKTYAVSEENGKKRLLPVDG
-1195 GTAKIYFKH
+1195 GLGVYFL
-1204 QEYERKYKLEGTKLY
+1204 LEGDKILSESKLVLDGLGGGVLY
-1219 IIWIEG
+1219 CGETQSEVKG
-1225 TDGSEDVL
+1225 T
-1233 WNWSFNSS
+1233 
-1241 TRKIT
+1241 
-1246 GYWNYHLDEYEYY
+1246 
-1259 FEFGL
+1259 
-1264 LAEGEEKGAY
+1264 Y
-1274 TSAAGDKLTLD
+1274 TSAERENEWIFRPD
-1285 GFFVAE
+1285 GTEAE
-1291 YTPASG
+1291 SFRFALMRGVPTT
-1297 QAEKWNYFMMSDV
+1297 E
-1310 SVLLTSGESY
+1310 GESFDLFAVY
-1320 KLLVLDDASFTE
+1320 AEQWECTLLSADW
-1332 TEVTETSVAGQYYV
+1332 EVAAFGGYGSGTFIDRLGRVF
-1346 AERSYKVWLDGNG
+1346 
-1359 NMLYDSNMSV
+1359 SV
-1369 YTYVVEG
+1369 YCEIVDENTVRIYGAAFGEMW
-1376 NVFKLTSY
+1376 LTA
-1384 DDSGTPHVHE
+1384 DFLSGT
-1394 GKFALETDGYIETAF
+1394 
-1409 YSYGYSYL
+1409 
-1417 RLFKEKLEY
+1417 
-1426 TTVSFKLDDK
+1426 
-1436 SYTLAI
+1436 
-1442 FENKFVYAY
+1442 FELYY
-1451 QYGQAI
+1451 QAP
-1457 AYTGSVADYAAA
+1457 A
-1469 KAAIAAKEDFEVTLD
+1469 E
-1484 GTVYTASYDSDSWAW
+1484 
-1499 TFTPKS
+1499 

>member
-21 ALAMLVFASCET
+21 ALAMLVFAACET

-58 KIQLPDEPTLDG
+58 KIDLPDEPTLDG

-118 GVLETSVFELEA
+118 GVLETSVFELEP

-286 SESMF
+286 SESLF

-389 HADGKGFAYFDGDM
+389 HADGKGFAYFDSDM

-688 VTGENTYDGD
+688 ITGENTYDED
-698 AKIYHFAAEWF
+698 AKIYHFAADWF

-842 AVDYIGSE
+842 AVDGS
-850 EVLYIPENITEV
+850 
-862 APDAVQGLLTLKMV
+862 
-876 IFGDKVTTVG
+876 
-886 DRAFVGNPYLVSVIF
+886 
-901 GTGIDH
+901 
-907 IGDDAFSMATY
+907 
-918 LIDIHFPNAEK
+918 
-929 APSYI
+929 
-934 GKNAFY
+934 GK
-940 RLDGIALVPSTTE
+940 G
-953 WGGLMTVYVGG
+953 
-964 SFWGDASPSAYV
+964 SAYIS
-976 TLFNVNN
+976 FP
-983 KAQDKDGNEVGAYSN
+983 DG
-998 DYSDF
+998 
-1003 VTIASEAGTDKKGK
+1003 
-1017 TYNLADGNKLFLSG
+1017 SG
-1031 GDSAILFVEADGVT
+1031 GFV
-1045 RRIWGAYRY
+1045 
-1054 DDYEKI
+1054 
-1060 TFRAGFT
+1060 
-1067 VDGEAVL
+1067 
-1074 YYGKPSGDD
+1074 
-1083 FVLRDKVFGAYDDGY
+1083 
-1098 ITVVFDGYGAA
+1098 
-1109 SVVINAELSDGTY
+1109 
-1122 TLNGNEI
+1122 
-1129 TFAGID
+1129 AGID
-1135 GLASASF
+1135 GAYTAVVFGNADGETVYVEYTFTADFFAQGFEALAQDGYASFVFRYYPAMGNYFFVFDSSEQENYVIDDGESRIEFSVNGDGTAWLNSLLCAVTRDGDEFVLTTASGARGVVRVVGDGTAQLASSERGTYFALADGTPTLEKEMLFLDGFGGATMQRYVAATETSESRIEDVASGTYVRLDSASGYYEYDVSF
-1142 IPSETQENS
+1142 ADGGYENFRFAYGTITVGNSAVAVYILYDESQEESFETS
-1151 SKLTLTYGGSSHT
+1151 DGGTLLIDAYGQATFEDASG
-1164 LTYTGKEKGSYYDLK
+1164 EKRAAIASRAADTV
-1179 LGAKI
+1179 I
-1184 ELDGKNIDNEG
+1184 EGRELMRVRVLDADGKNYGAEKTYAVSEENGKKRLLPVDG
-1195 GTAKIYFKH
+1195 GLGVYFL
-1204 QEYERKYKLEGTKLY
+1204 LEGDKILSESKLVLDGLGGGVLY
-1219 IIWIEG
+1219 CGETQSEVKG
-1225 TDGSEDVL
+1225 T
-1233 WNWSFNSS
+1233 
-1241 TRKIT
+1241 
-1246 GYWNYHLDEYEYY
+1246 
-1259 FEFGL
+1259 
-1264 LAEGEEKGAY
+1264 Y
-1274 TSAAGDKLTLD
+1274 TSAERENEWIFRPD
-1285 GFFVAE
+1285 GTEAE
-1291 YTPASG
+1291 SFRFALMRGVPTT
-1297 QAEKWNYFMMSDV
+1297 E
-1310 SVLLTSGESY
+1310 GESFDLFAVY
-1320 KLLVLDDASFTE
+1320 AEQWECTLLSADW
-1332 TEVTETSVAGQYYV
+1332 EVAAFGGYGSGTFIDRLGRVFSVYCEIVDENTVRIYGAAFG
-1346 AERSYKVWLDGNG
+1346 EMWLTADFLSGTFE
-1359 NMLYDSNMSV
+1359 LYD
-1369 YTYVVEG
+1369 
-1376 NVFKLTSY
+1376 
-1384 DDSGTPHVHE
+1384 
-1394 GKFALETDGYIETAF
+1394 
-1409 YSYGYSYL
+1409 
-1417 RLFKEKLEY
+1417 
-1426 TTVSFKLDDK
+1426 
-1436 SYTLAI
+1436 
-1442 FENKFVYAY
+1442 
-1451 QYGQAI
+1451 QAP
-1457 AYTGSVADYAAA
+1457 A
-1469 KAAIAAKEDFEVTLD
+1469 E
-1484 GTVYTASYDSDSWAW
+1484 
-1499 TFTPKS
+1499 

>member
-21 ALAMLVFASCET
+21 ALAMLVFAACET

-58 KIQLPDEPTLDG
+58 KIDLPDEPTLDG

-305 EGEVVYAAGDEI
+305 EGEVVYAEGDEI

-454 ESVRFRFRIEKSDGE
+454 ESIRFRFRIEKSDGE

-564 TRGEYAIEDLSGAET
+564 TRGEYAIEDLNGAET

-688 VTGENTYDGD
+688 VTGENTYDED
-698 AKIYHFAAEWF
+698 AKIYHFAADWF

-756 VYTLKCDG
+756 VYTLKCNG

-842 AVDYIGSE
+842 AVDES
-850 EVLYIPENITEV
+850 
-862 APDAVQGLLTLKMV
+862 
-876 IFGDKVTTVG
+876 
-886 DRAFVGNPYLVSVIF
+886 
-901 GTGIDH
+901 
-907 IGDDAFSMATY
+907 
-918 LIDIHFPNAEK
+918 
-929 APSYI
+929 
-934 GKNAFY
+934 GK
-940 RLDGIALVPSTTE
+940 G
-953 WGGLMTVYVGG
+953 
-964 SFWGDASPSAYV
+964 SAYIS
-976 TLFNVNN
+976 FP
-983 KAQDKDGNEVGAYSN
+983 DG
-998 DYSDF
+998 
-1003 VTIASEAGTDKKGK
+1003 
-1017 TYNLADGNKLFLSG
+1017 SG
-1031 GDSAILFVEADGVT
+1031 GFV
-1045 RRIWGAYRY
+1045 
-1054 DDYEKI
+1054 
-1060 TFRAGFT
+1060 
-1067 VDGEAVL
+1067 
-1074 YYGKPSGDD
+1074 
-1083 FVLRDKVFGAYDDGY
+1083 
-1098 ITVVFDGYGAA
+1098 
-1109 SVVINAELSDGTY
+1109 
-1122 TLNGNEI
+1122 
-1129 TFAGID
+1129 AGID
-1135 GLASASF
+1135 GAYTAVVFGNADGETVYVEYIFTADFFAQGFEALAQDGYASFVFRYYPAMGNYFFVFDSSEQENYVIDDGESRIEFSVNGDGTAWLNSLLCAVTRDGDEFVLTTASGARGVVRVVGDGTAQLASSERGTYFALADGTPTLEKEMLFLDGFGGATMQRYVAATETSESRIEDVASGTYVRLDSASGYYEYDVSF
-1142 IPSETQENS
+1142 ADGGYENFRFAYGTITVGNSAVAVYILYDESQEESFETS
-1151 SKLTLTYGGSSHT
+1151 DGGTLLIDAYGLATFEDASG
-1164 LTYTGKEKGSYYDLK
+1164 EKRAAIASRAADTV
-1179 LGAKI
+1179 I
-1184 ELDGKNIDNEG
+1184 EGRELMRVRVLDADGKNYGAEKTYAVSEENGKKRLLPVDG
-1195 GTAKIYFKH
+1195 GLGVYFL
-1204 QEYERKYKLEGTKLY
+1204 LEGDKILSESKLVLDGLGGGVLY
-1219 IIWIEG
+1219 CGETQSEVKG
-1225 TDGSEDVL
+1225 T
-1233 WNWSFNSS
+1233 
-1241 TRKIT
+1241 
-1246 GYWNYHLDEYEYY
+1246 
-1259 FEFGL
+1259 
-1264 LAEGEEKGAY
+1264 Y
-1274 TSAAGDKLTLD
+1274 TSAERENEWIFRPD
-1285 GFFVAE
+1285 GTEAE
-1291 YTPASG
+1291 SFRFALMRGVPTT
-1297 QAEKWNYFMMSDV
+1297 E
-1310 SVLLTSGESY
+1310 GESFDLFAVY
-1320 KLLVLDDASFTE
+1320 AEQWECTLLSADW
-1332 TEVTETSVAGQYYV
+1332 EVAAFGGYGSGTFIDRLGRVFSVYCEIVDENTVRIYGAAFG
-1346 AERSYKVWLDGNG
+1346 EMWLTADFLSGTFE
-1359 NMLYDSNMSV
+1359 LYD
-1369 YTYVVEG
+1369 
-1376 NVFKLTSY
+1376 
-1384 DDSGTPHVHE
+1384 
-1394 GKFALETDGYIETAF
+1394 
-1409 YSYGYSYL
+1409 
-1417 RLFKEKLEY
+1417 
-1426 TTVSFKLDDK
+1426 
-1436 SYTLAI
+1436 
-1442 FENKFVYAY
+1442 
-1451 QYGQAI
+1451 QAP
-1457 AYTGSVADYAAA
+1457 A
-1469 KAAIAAKEDFEVTLD
+1469 E
-1484 GTVYTASYDSDSWAW
+1484 
-1499 TFTPKS
+1499 

>member
-21 ALAMLVFASCET
+21 ALAMLVFAACET

-58 KIQLPDEPTLDG
+58 KIDLPDEPTLDG

-286 SESMF
+286 SESLF

-389 HADGKGFAYFDGDM
+389 HADGKGFAYFDSDM

-564 TRGEYAIEDLSGAET
+564 TRGEYAIEDLNGAET

-593 GAERREVDYVYY
+593 GTERREVDYVYY

-688 VTGENTYDGD
+688 ITGENTYDED
-698 AKIYHFAAEWF
+698 AKIYHFAADWF

-842 AVDYIGSE
+842 AVDGS
-850 EVLYIPENITEV
+850 
-862 APDAVQGLLTLKMV
+862 
-876 IFGDKVTTVG
+876 
-886 DRAFVGNPYLVSVIF
+886 
-901 GTGIDH
+901 
-907 IGDDAFSMATY
+907 
-918 LIDIHFPNAEK
+918 
-929 APSYI
+929 
-934 GKNAFY
+934 GK
-940 RLDGIALVPSTTE
+940 G
-953 WGGLMTVYVGG
+953 
-964 SFWGDASPSAYV
+964 SAYIS
-976 TLFNVNN
+976 FP
-983 KAQDKDGNEVGAYSN
+983 DG
-998 DYSDF
+998 
-1003 VTIASEAGTDKKGK
+1003 
-1017 TYNLADGNKLFLSG
+1017 SG
-1031 GDSAILFVEADGVT
+1031 GFV
-1045 RRIWGAYRY
+1045 
-1054 DDYEKI
+1054 
-1060 TFRAGFT
+1060 
-1067 VDGEAVL
+1067 
-1074 YYGKPSGDD
+1074 
-1083 FVLRDKVFGAYDDGY
+1083 
-1098 ITVVFDGYGAA
+1098 
-1109 SVVINAELSDGTY
+1109 
-1122 TLNGNEI
+1122 
-1129 TFAGID
+1129 AGID
-1135 GLASASF
+1135 GAYTAVVFGNADGETVYVEYTFTADFFAQGFEALAQDGYASFVFRYYPAMGNYFFVFDSSEQENYVIDDGESRIEFSVNGDGTAWLNSLLCAVTRDGDEFVLTTASGARGVVRVVGDGTAQLASSERGTYFALADGTPTLEKEMLFLDGFGGATMQRYVAATETSKSRIEDVASG
-1142 IPSETQENS
+1142 
-1151 SKLTLTYGGSSHT
+1151 TYVRLDSASGYYEYDVSFAD
-1164 LTYTGKEKGSYYDLK
+1164 GSYENFRFAYGTITVGNSAVAVYILYDESREESFETSDGGMLLIDAYGQATFEDASGEK
-1179 LGAKI
+1179 RAAIASRAADTLI
-1184 ELDGKNIDNEG
+1184 EGRELMRVRVLDADGKNYGAEKTYAVSEENGKKRLLPVDG
-1195 GTAKIYFKH
+1195 GLGVYFL
-1204 QEYERKYKLEGTKLY
+1204 LEGDKIL
-1219 IIWIEG
+1219 
-1225 TDGSEDVL
+1225 SE
-1233 WNWSFNSS
+1233 S
-1241 TRKIT
+1241 K
-1246 GYWNYHLDEYEYY
+1246 
-1259 FEFGL
+1259 
-1264 LAEGEEKGAY
+1264 
-1274 TSAAGDKLTLD
+1274 
-1285 GFFVAE
+1285 
-1291 YTPASG
+1291 
-1297 QAEKWNYFMMSDV
+1297 
-1310 SVLLTSGESY
+1310 
-1320 KLLVLDDASFTE
+1320 LVLDGLGGGVLYCGE
-1332 TEVTETSVAGQYYV
+1332 TQSEVKGTYTA
-1346 AERSYKVWLDGNG
+1346 AERKNEWIFRPDGTEAESFRFALMRGVPTTEGESFDLFAVYAEQWECTLLSADWEVAAFGGYGSGTFIDRLGRVFSVYCEIVDENTVRIYGAAFGEMWLTADFLSDTFE
-1359 NMLYDSNMSV
+1359 LYD
-1369 YTYVVEG
+1369 
-1376 NVFKLTSY
+1376 
-1384 DDSGTPHVHE
+1384 
-1394 GKFALETDGYIETAF
+1394 
-1409 YSYGYSYL
+1409 
-1417 RLFKEKLEY
+1417 
-1426 TTVSFKLDDK
+1426 
-1436 SYTLAI
+1436 
-1442 FENKFVYAY
+1442 
-1451 QYGQAI
+1451 QAP
-1457 AYTGSVADYAAA
+1457 A
-1469 KAAIAAKEDFEVTLD
+1469 E
-1484 GTVYTASYDSDSWAW
+1484 
-1499 TFTPKS
+1499 

>member
-255 YVYYFVNTPQGAEA
+255 YVYYFVNTPLGAEA

-286 SESMF
+286 SKSLF

-305 EGEVVYAAGDEI
+305 EGEVVYAEGDEI

-564 TRGEYAIEDLSGAET
+564 TRGEYAIEDLNGAET

-688 VTGENTYDGD
+688 VTGENTYDED
-698 AKIYHFAAEWF
+698 AKIYHFAADWF

-756 VYTLKCDG
+756 VYTLKCNG

-842 AVDYIGSE
+842 AVDES
-850 EVLYIPENITEV
+850 
-862 APDAVQGLLTLKMV
+862 
-876 IFGDKVTTVG
+876 
-886 DRAFVGNPYLVSVIF
+886 
-901 GTGIDH
+901 
-907 IGDDAFSMATY
+907 
-918 LIDIHFPNAEK
+918 
-929 APSYI
+929 
-934 GKNAFY
+934 GK
-940 RLDGIALVPSTTE
+940 G
-953 WGGLMTVYVGG
+953 
-964 SFWGDASPSAYV
+964 SAYIS
-976 TLFNVNN
+976 FP
-983 KAQDKDGNEVGAYSN
+983 DG
-998 DYSDF
+998 
-1003 VTIASEAGTDKKGK
+1003 
-1017 TYNLADGNKLFLSG
+1017 SG
-1031 GDSAILFVEADGVT
+1031 GFV
-1045 RRIWGAYRY
+1045 
-1054 DDYEKI
+1054 
-1060 TFRAGFT
+1060 
-1067 VDGEAVL
+1067 
-1074 YYGKPSGDD
+1074 
-1083 FVLRDKVFGAYDDGY
+1083 
-1098 ITVVFDGYGAA
+1098 
-1109 SVVINAELSDGTY
+1109 
-1122 TLNGNEI
+1122 
-1129 TFAGID
+1129 AGID
-1135 GLASASF
+1135 GAYTAVVFGNADGETVYVEYIFTADFFAQGFEALAQDGYASFVFRYYPAMGNYFFVFDSSEQENYVIDDGESRIEFSVNGDGTAWLNSLLCAVTRDGDEFVLTTASGARGVVRVVGDGTAQLASSERGTYFALADGTPTLEKEMLFLDGFGGATMQRYVAATETSESRIEDVASGTYVRLDSASGYYEYDVSF
-1142 IPSETQENS
+1142 ADGGYENFRFAYGTITVGNSAVAVYILYDESREETFETS
-1151 SKLTLTYGGSSHT
+1151 DGGTLLIDAYGQATFEDASG
-1164 LTYTGKEKGSYYDLK
+1164 EKRAAIASRAADTV
-1179 LGAKI
+1179 I
-1184 ELDGKNIDNEG
+1184 EGRELMRVRVLDADGKNYGAEKTYAVSEENGKKRLLPVDG
-1195 GTAKIYFKH
+1195 GLGVYFL
-1204 QEYERKYKLEGTKLY
+1204 LEGDKIL
-1219 IIWIEG
+1219 
-1225 TDGSEDVL
+1225 SE
-1233 WNWSFNSS
+1233 S
-1241 TRKIT
+1241 K
-1246 GYWNYHLDEYEYY
+1246 
-1259 FEFGL
+1259 
-1264 LAEGEEKGAY
+1264 
-1274 TSAAGDKLTLD
+1274 
-1285 GFFVAE
+1285 
-1291 YTPASG
+1291 
-1297 QAEKWNYFMMSDV
+1297 
-1310 SVLLTSGESY
+1310 
-1320 KLLVLDDASFTE
+1320 LVLDGLGGGVLYCGETQSEVKGTYTAAERENEWIFRPDGTE
-1332 TEVTETSVAGQYYV
+1332 TESFRFALMRGVPTTERESFDLFAVYAEQWECTLLSADWEVAAFGGYGSGTFIDRLGRVFSVYCEIVDENTVRIYGAAFG
-1346 AERSYKVWLDGNG
+1346 EMWLTADFLSGTFE
-1359 NMLYDSNMSV
+1359 LYD
-1369 YTYVVEG
+1369 
-1376 NVFKLTSY
+1376 
-1384 DDSGTPHVHE
+1384 
-1394 GKFALETDGYIETAF
+1394 
-1409 YSYGYSYL
+1409 
-1417 RLFKEKLEY
+1417 
-1426 TTVSFKLDDK
+1426 
-1436 SYTLAI
+1436 
-1442 FENKFVYAY
+1442 
-1451 QYGQAI
+1451 QAP
-1457 AYTGSVADYAAA
+1457 A
-1469 KAAIAAKEDFEVTLD
+1469 E
-1484 GTVYTASYDSDSWAW
+1484 
-1499 TFTPKS
+1499 

>member
-842 AVDYIGSE
+842 AVDES
-850 EVLYIPENITEV
+850 
-862 APDAVQGLLTLKMV
+862 
-876 IFGDKVTTVG
+876 
-886 DRAFVGNPYLVSVIF
+886 
-901 GTGIDH
+901 
-907 IGDDAFSMATY
+907 
-918 LIDIHFPNAEK
+918 
-929 APSYI
+929 
-934 GKNAFY
+934 GK
-940 RLDGIALVPSTTE
+940 G
-953 WGGLMTVYVGG
+953 
-964 SFWGDASPSAYV
+964 SAYIS
-976 TLFNVNN
+976 FP
-983 KAQDKDGNEVGAYSN
+983 DG
-998 DYSDF
+998 
-1003 VTIASEAGTDKKGK
+1003 
-1017 TYNLADGNKLFLSG
+1017 SG
-1031 GDSAILFVEADGVT
+1031 GFV
-1045 RRIWGAYRY
+1045 
-1054 DDYEKI
+1054 
-1060 TFRAGFT
+1060 
-1067 VDGEAVL
+1067 
-1074 YYGKPSGDD
+1074 
-1083 FVLRDKVFGAYDDGY
+1083 
-1098 ITVVFDGYGAA
+1098 
-1109 SVVINAELSDGTY
+1109 
-1122 TLNGNEI
+1122 
-1129 TFAGID
+1129 AGID
-1135 GLASASF
+1135 GAYTAVVFGNADGETVYVEYTFTADFFAQGFEALAQDGYASFVFRYYPAMGNYFFVFDSSEQENYVIDDGESRIEFSVNGDGTAWLNSLLCAVTRDGDEFVLTTASGARGVVRVVGDGTAQLASSERGTYFALADGTPTLEKEMLFLDGFGGATMQRYVTATETSESRIEDVASGTYVRLDSASGYYEYDVSF
-1142 IPSETQENS
+1142 ADGGYENFRFAYGTITVGNSAVAVYILYDESQEESFETS
-1151 SKLTLTYGGSSHT
+1151 DGGTLLIDAYGQATFEDASG
-1164 LTYTGKEKGSYYDLK
+1164 EKRAAIASRAADTV
-1179 LGAKI
+1179 I
-1184 ELDGKNIDNEG
+1184 EGRELMRVRVLDADGKNYGAEKTYAVSEENGKKRLLPVDG
-1195 GTAKIYFKH
+1195 GLGVYFL
-1204 QEYERKYKLEGTKLY
+1204 LEGDKILSESKLVLDGLGGGVLY
-1219 IIWIEG
+1219 CGETQSEVKG
-1225 TDGSEDVL
+1225 T
-1233 WNWSFNSS
+1233 
-1241 TRKIT
+1241 
-1246 GYWNYHLDEYEYY
+1246 
-1259 FEFGL
+1259 
-1264 LAEGEEKGAY
+1264 Y
-1274 TSAAGDKLTLD
+1274 TSAERENEWIFRPD
-1285 GFFVAE
+1285 GTEAE
-1291 YTPASG
+1291 SFRFALMRGVPTT
-1297 QAEKWNYFMMSDV
+1297 E
-1310 SVLLTSGESY
+1310 GESFDLFAVY
-1320 KLLVLDDASFTE
+1320 AEQWECTLLSADW
-1332 TEVTETSVAGQYYV
+1332 EVAAFGGYGSGTFIDRLGRVFSVYCEIVDENTVRIYGAAFG
-1346 AERSYKVWLDGNG
+1346 EMWLTADFLSGTFE
-1359 NMLYDSNMSV
+1359 LYD
-1369 YTYVVEG
+1369 
-1376 NVFKLTSY
+1376 
-1384 DDSGTPHVHE
+1384 
-1394 GKFALETDGYIETAF
+1394 
-1409 YSYGYSYL
+1409 
-1417 RLFKEKLEY
+1417 
-1426 TTVSFKLDDK
+1426 
-1436 SYTLAI
+1436 
-1442 FENKFVYAY
+1442 
-1451 QYGQAI
+1451 QAP
-1457 AYTGSVADYAAA
+1457 A
-1469 KAAIAAKEDFEVTLD
+1469 E
-1484 GTVYTASYDSDSWAW
+1484 
-1499 TFTPKS
+1499 

>member
-21 ALAMLVFASCET
+21 ALAMLVFAACET

-58 KIQLPDEPTLDG
+58 KIDLPDEPTLDG

-842 AVDYIGSE
+842 AVDES
-850 EVLYIPENITEV
+850 
-862 APDAVQGLLTLKMV
+862 
-876 IFGDKVTTVG
+876 
-886 DRAFVGNPYLVSVIF
+886 
-901 GTGIDH
+901 
-907 IGDDAFSMATY
+907 
-918 LIDIHFPNAEK
+918 
-929 APSYI
+929 
-934 GKNAFY
+934 GK
-940 RLDGIALVPSTTE
+940 G
-953 WGGLMTVYVGG
+953 
-964 SFWGDASPSAYV
+964 SAYIS
-976 TLFNVNN
+976 FP
-983 KAQDKDGNEVGAYSN
+983 DG
-998 DYSDF
+998 
-1003 VTIASEAGTDKKGK
+1003 
-1017 TYNLADGNKLFLSG
+1017 SG
-1031 GDSAILFVEADGVT
+1031 GFV
-1045 RRIWGAYRY
+1045 
-1054 DDYEKI
+1054 
-1060 TFRAGFT
+1060 
-1067 VDGEAVL
+1067 
-1074 YYGKPSGDD
+1074 
-1083 FVLRDKVFGAYDDGY
+1083 
-1098 ITVVFDGYGAA
+1098 
-1109 SVVINAELSDGTY
+1109 
-1122 TLNGNEI
+1122 
-1129 TFAGID
+1129 AGID
-1135 GLASASF
+1135 GAYTAVVFGNADGETVYVEYTFTADFFAQGFEALAQDGYASFVFRYYPAMGNYFFVFDSSEQENYVIDDGESRIEFSVNGDGTAWLNSLLCAVTRDGDEFVLTTASGARGVVRVVGNGTAQLASSERGTYFALADGTPTLEKEMLFLDGFGGATMQRYVAATETSESRIEDVASGTYVRLDSASGYYEYDVSF
-1142 IPSETQENS
+1142 ADGGYENFRFAYGTITVGNSAVAVYILYDESQEESFETS
-1151 SKLTLTYGGSSHT
+1151 DGGTLLIDAYGQATFEDASG
-1164 LTYTGKEKGSYYDLK
+1164 EKRAAIASRAADTV
-1179 LGAKI
+1179 I
-1184 ELDGKNIDNEG
+1184 EGRELMRVRVLDADGKNYGAEKTYAVSEENGKKRLLPVDG
-1195 GTAKIYFKH
+1195 GLGVYFL
-1204 QEYERKYKLEGTKLY
+1204 LEGDKILSESKLVLDGLGGGVLY
-1219 IIWIEG
+1219 CGETQSEVKG
-1225 TDGSEDVL
+1225 T
-1233 WNWSFNSS
+1233 
-1241 TRKIT
+1241 
-1246 GYWNYHLDEYEYY
+1246 
-1259 FEFGL
+1259 
-1264 LAEGEEKGAY
+1264 Y
-1274 TSAAGDKLTLD
+1274 TSAERENEWIFRPD
-1285 GFFVAE
+1285 GTEAE
-1291 YTPASG
+1291 SFRFALMRGVPTT
-1297 QAEKWNYFMMSDV
+1297 E
-1310 SVLLTSGESY
+1310 GESFDLFAVY
-1320 KLLVLDDASFTE
+1320 AEQWECTLLSADW
-1332 TEVTETSVAGQYYV
+1332 EVAAFGGYGSGTFIDRLGRVFSVYCEIVDENTVRIYGAAFG
-1346 AERSYKVWLDGNG
+1346 EMWLTADFLSGTFE
-1359 NMLYDSNMSV
+1359 LYD
-1369 YTYVVEG
+1369 
-1376 NVFKLTSY
+1376 
-1384 DDSGTPHVHE
+1384 
-1394 GKFALETDGYIETAF
+1394 
-1409 YSYGYSYL
+1409 
-1417 RLFKEKLEY
+1417 
-1426 TTVSFKLDDK
+1426 
-1436 SYTLAI
+1436 
-1442 FENKFVYAY
+1442 
-1451 QYGQAI
+1451 QAP
-1457 AYTGSVADYAAA
+1457 A
-1469 KAAIAAKEDFEVTLD
+1469 E
-1484 GTVYTASYDSDSWAW
+1484 
-1499 TFTPKS
+1499 

>member
-21 ALAMLVFASCET
+21 ALAMLVFAACET
-33 GKTYTLT
+33 GKTYALT

-58 KIQLPDEPTLDG
+58 KIDLPDEPTLDG

-842 AVDYIGSE
+842 AVDES
-850 EVLYIPENITEV
+850 
-862 APDAVQGLLTLKMV
+862 
-876 IFGDKVTTVG
+876 
-886 DRAFVGNPYLVSVIF
+886 
-901 GTGIDH
+901 
-907 IGDDAFSMATY
+907 
-918 LIDIHFPNAEK
+918 
-929 APSYI
+929 
-934 GKNAFY
+934 GK
-940 RLDGIALVPSTTE
+940 G
-953 WGGLMTVYVGG
+953 
-964 SFWGDASPSAYV
+964 SAYIS
-976 TLFNVNN
+976 FP
-983 KAQDKDGNEVGAYSN
+983 DG
-998 DYSDF
+998 
-1003 VTIASEAGTDKKGK
+1003 
-1017 TYNLADGNKLFLSG
+1017 SG
-1031 GDSAILFVEADGVT
+1031 GFV
-1045 RRIWGAYRY
+1045 
-1054 DDYEKI
+1054 
-1060 TFRAGFT
+1060 
-1067 VDGEAVL
+1067 
-1074 YYGKPSGDD
+1074 
-1083 FVLRDKVFGAYDDGY
+1083 
-1098 ITVVFDGYGAA
+1098 
-1109 SVVINAELSDGTY
+1109 
-1122 TLNGNEI
+1122 
-1129 TFAGID
+1129 AGID
-1135 GLASASF
+1135 GAYTAVVFGNADGETVYVEYTFTADFFAQGFEALAQDGYASFVFRYYPAMGNYFFVFDSSEQENYVIDDGESRIEFSVNGDGTAWLNSLLCAVTRDGDEFVLTTASGARGVVRVVGDGTAQLASSERGTYFALADGTPTLEKEMLFLDGFGGATMQRYVAATETSESRIEDVASGTYVRLDSASGYYEYDVSF
-1142 IPSETQENS
+1142 ADGGYENFRFAYGTITVGNSAVAVYILYDESQEESFETS
-1151 SKLTLTYGGSSHT
+1151 DGGTLLIDAYGQATFEDASG
-1164 LTYTGKEKGSYYDLK
+1164 EKRAAIASRAADTV
-1179 LGAKI
+1179 I
-1184 ELDGKNIDNEG
+1184 EGRELMRVRVLDADGKNYGAEKTYAVSEENGKKRLLPVDG
-1195 GTAKIYFKH
+1195 GLGVYFL
-1204 QEYERKYKLEGTKLY
+1204 LEGDKILSESKLVLDGLGGGVLY
-1219 IIWIEG
+1219 CGETQSEVKG
-1225 TDGSEDVL
+1225 T
-1233 WNWSFNSS
+1233 
-1241 TRKIT
+1241 
-1246 GYWNYHLDEYEYY
+1246 
-1259 FEFGL
+1259 
-1264 LAEGEEKGAY
+1264 Y
-1274 TSAAGDKLTLD
+1274 TSAERENEWIFRPD
-1285 GFFVAE
+1285 GTEAE
-1291 YTPASG
+1291 SFRFALMRGVPTT
-1297 QAEKWNYFMMSDV
+1297 E
-1310 SVLLTSGESY
+1310 GESFDLFAVY
-1320 KLLVLDDASFTE
+1320 AEQWECTLLSADW
-1332 TEVTETSVAGQYYV
+1332 EVAAFGGYGSGTFIDRLGRVFSVYCEIVDENTVRIYGAAFG
-1346 AERSYKVWLDGNG
+1346 EMWLTADFLSGTFE
-1359 NMLYDSNMSV
+1359 LYD
-1369 YTYVVEG
+1369 
-1376 NVFKLTSY
+1376 
-1384 DDSGTPHVHE
+1384 
-1394 GKFALETDGYIETAF
+1394 
-1409 YSYGYSYL
+1409 
-1417 RLFKEKLEY
+1417 
-1426 TTVSFKLDDK
+1426 
-1436 SYTLAI
+1436 
-1442 FENKFVYAY
+1442 
-1451 QYGQAI
+1451 QAP
-1457 AYTGSVADYAAA
+1457 A
-1469 KAAIAAKEDFEVTLD
+1469 E
-1484 GTVYTASYDSDSWAW
+1484 
-1499 TFTPKS
+1499 

>member
-21 ALAMLVFASCET
+21 ALAMLVFAACET

-58 KIQLPDEPTLDG
+58 KIDLPDEPTLDG

-130 GEKVWRIVS
+130 GEKVWQIVS

-509 SSLLTG
+509 SSLFTG

-842 AVDYIGSE
+842 AVDES
-850 EVLYIPENITEV
+850 
-862 APDAVQGLLTLKMV
+862 
-876 IFGDKVTTVG
+876 
-886 DRAFVGNPYLVSVIF
+886 
-901 GTGIDH
+901 
-907 IGDDAFSMATY
+907 
-918 LIDIHFPNAEK
+918 
-929 APSYI
+929 
-934 GKNAFY
+934 GK
-940 RLDGIALVPSTTE
+940 G
-953 WGGLMTVYVGG
+953 
-964 SFWGDASPSAYV
+964 SAYIS
-976 TLFNVNN
+976 FP
-983 KAQDKDGNEVGAYSN
+983 DG
-998 DYSDF
+998 
-1003 VTIASEAGTDKKGK
+1003 
-1017 TYNLADGNKLFLSG
+1017 SG
-1031 GDSAILFVEADGVT
+1031 GFV
-1045 RRIWGAYRY
+1045 
-1054 DDYEKI
+1054 
-1060 TFRAGFT
+1060 
-1067 VDGEAVL
+1067 
-1074 YYGKPSGDD
+1074 
-1083 FVLRDKVFGAYDDGY
+1083 
-1098 ITVVFDGYGAA
+1098 
-1109 SVVINAELSDGTY
+1109 
-1122 TLNGNEI
+1122 
-1129 TFAGID
+1129 AGID
-1135 GLASASF
+1135 GAYTAVVFGNADGETVYVEYTFTADFFAQGFEALAQDGYASFVFRYYPAMGNYFFVFDSSEQENYVIDDGESRIEFSVNGDGTAWLNSLLCAVTRDGDEFVLTTASGARGVVRVVGDGTAQLASSERGTYFALADGTPTLEKEMLFLDGFGGATMQRYVAATETSESRIEDVASGTYVRLDSASGYYEYDVSF
-1142 IPSETQENS
+1142 ADGGYENFRFAYGTITVGNSAVAVYILYDESQEESFETS
-1151 SKLTLTYGGSSHT
+1151 DGGTLLIDAYGQATFEDASG
-1164 LTYTGKEKGSYYDLK
+1164 EKRAAIASRAADTV
-1179 LGAKI
+1179 I
-1184 ELDGKNIDNEG
+1184 EGRELMRVRVLDADGKNYGAEKTYAVSEENGKKRLLPVDG
-1195 GTAKIYFKH
+1195 GLGVYFL
-1204 QEYERKYKLEGTKLY
+1204 LEGDKILSESKLVLDGLGGGVLY
-1219 IIWIEG
+1219 CGETQSEVKG
-1225 TDGSEDVL
+1225 T
-1233 WNWSFNSS
+1233 
-1241 TRKIT
+1241 
-1246 GYWNYHLDEYEYY
+1246 
-1259 FEFGL
+1259 
-1264 LAEGEEKGAY
+1264 Y
-1274 TSAAGDKLTLD
+1274 TSAERENEWIFRPD
-1285 GFFVAE
+1285 GTEAE
-1291 YTPASG
+1291 SFRFALMRGVPTT
-1297 QAEKWNYFMMSDV
+1297 E
-1310 SVLLTSGESY
+1310 GESFDLFAVY
-1320 KLLVLDDASFTE
+1320 AEQWECTLLSADW
-1332 TEVTETSVAGQYYV
+1332 EVAAFGGYGSGTFIDRLGRVFSVYCEIVDENTVRIYGAAFG
-1346 AERSYKVWLDGNG
+1346 EMWLTADFLSGTFE
-1359 NMLYDSNMSV
+1359 LYD
-1369 YTYVVEG
+1369 
-1376 NVFKLTSY
+1376 
-1384 DDSGTPHVHE
+1384 
-1394 GKFALETDGYIETAF
+1394 
-1409 YSYGYSYL
+1409 
-1417 RLFKEKLEY
+1417 
-1426 TTVSFKLDDK
+1426 
-1436 SYTLAI
+1436 
-1442 FENKFVYAY
+1442 
-1451 QYGQAI
+1451 QAP
-1457 AYTGSVADYAAA
+1457 A
-1469 KAAIAAKEDFEVTLD
+1469 E
-1484 GTVYTASYDSDSWAW
+1484 
-1499 TFTPKS
+1499 

>member
-21 ALAMLVFASCET
+21 ALAMLVFAACET

-58 KIQLPDEPTLDG
+58 KIDLPDEPTLDG

-286 SESMF
+286 SKSLF

-305 EGEVVYAAGDEI
+305 EGEVVYAEGDEI

-454 ESVRFRFRIEKSDGE
+454 ESIRFRFRIEKSDGE

-698 AKIYHFAAEWF
+698 AKIYHFAADWF

-756 VYTLKCDG
+756 VYTLKCNG

-842 AVDYIGSE
+842 AVDES
-850 EVLYIPENITEV
+850 
-862 APDAVQGLLTLKMV
+862 
-876 IFGDKVTTVG
+876 
-886 DRAFVGNPYLVSVIF
+886 
-901 GTGIDH
+901 
-907 IGDDAFSMATY
+907 
-918 LIDIHFPNAEK
+918 
-929 APSYI
+929 
-934 GKNAFY
+934 GK
-940 RLDGIALVPSTTE
+940 G
-953 WGGLMTVYVGG
+953 
-964 SFWGDASPSAYV
+964 SAYIS
-976 TLFNVNN
+976 FP
-983 KAQDKDGNEVGAYSN
+983 DG
-998 DYSDF
+998 
-1003 VTIASEAGTDKKGK
+1003 
-1017 TYNLADGNKLFLSG
+1017 SG
-1031 GDSAILFVEADGVT
+1031 GFV
-1045 RRIWGAYRY
+1045 
-1054 DDYEKI
+1054 
-1060 TFRAGFT
+1060 
-1067 VDGEAVL
+1067 
-1074 YYGKPSGDD
+1074 
-1083 FVLRDKVFGAYDDGY
+1083 
-1098 ITVVFDGYGAA
+1098 
-1109 SVVINAELSDGTY
+1109 
-1122 TLNGNEI
+1122 
-1129 TFAGID
+1129 AGID
-1135 GLASASF
+1135 GAYTAVVFGNADGETVYVEYIFTADFFAQGFEALAQDGYASFVFRYYPAMGNYFFVFDSSEQENYVIDDGESRIEFSVNGDGTAWLNSLLCAVTRDGDEFVLTTASGARGVVRVVGDGTAQLASSERGTYFALADGTPTLEKEMLFLDGFGGATMQRYVAATETSESRIEDVASGTYVRLDSASGYYEYDVSF
-1142 IPSETQENS
+1142 ADGGYENFRFAYGTITVGNSAVAVYILYDESREETFETS
-1151 SKLTLTYGGSSHT
+1151 DGGTLLIDAYGQATFEDASG
-1164 LTYTGKEKGSYYDLK
+1164 EKRAAIASRAADTV
-1179 LGAKI
+1179 I
-1184 ELDGKNIDNEG
+1184 EGRELMRVRVLDADGKNYGAEKTYAVSEENGKKRLLPVDG
-1195 GTAKIYFKH
+1195 GLGVYFL
-1204 QEYERKYKLEGTKLY
+1204 LEGDKIL
-1219 IIWIEG
+1219 
-1225 TDGSEDVL
+1225 SE
-1233 WNWSFNSS
+1233 S
-1241 TRKIT
+1241 K
-1246 GYWNYHLDEYEYY
+1246 
-1259 FEFGL
+1259 
-1264 LAEGEEKGAY
+1264 
-1274 TSAAGDKLTLD
+1274 
-1285 GFFVAE
+1285 
-1291 YTPASG
+1291 
-1297 QAEKWNYFMMSDV
+1297 
-1310 SVLLTSGESY
+1310 
-1320 KLLVLDDASFTE
+1320 LVLDGLGGGVLYCGETQSEVKGTYTAAERENEWIFRPDGTE
-1332 TEVTETSVAGQYYV
+1332 TESFRFALMRGVPTTERESFDLFAVYAEQWECTLLSADWEVAAFGGYGSGTFIDRLGRVFSVYCEIVDENTVRIYGAAFG
-1346 AERSYKVWLDGNG
+1346 EMWLTADFLSGTFE
-1359 NMLYDSNMSV
+1359 LYD
-1369 YTYVVEG
+1369 
-1376 NVFKLTSY
+1376 
-1384 DDSGTPHVHE
+1384 
-1394 GKFALETDGYIETAF
+1394 
-1409 YSYGYSYL
+1409 
-1417 RLFKEKLEY
+1417 
-1426 TTVSFKLDDK
+1426 
-1436 SYTLAI
+1436 
-1442 FENKFVYAY
+1442 
-1451 QYGQAI
+1451 QAP
-1457 AYTGSVADYAAA
+1457 A
-1469 KAAIAAKEDFEVTLD
+1469 E
-1484 GTVYTASYDSDSWAW
+1484 
-1499 TFTPKS
+1499 

>member
-21 ALAMLVFASCET
+21 ALAMLVFAACET

-58 KIQLPDEPTLDG
+58 KIDLPDEPTLDG

-130 GEKVWRIVS
+130 GEKVWQIVS

-237 TLVAGENV
+237 TLVVGENV

-412 TAAGK
+412 TAARK

-651 VWTEENAR
+651 VWMEENAR

-771 KRGDANSVPIV
+771 KRGDANLVPIV

-842 AVDYIGSE
+842 AVDES
-850 EVLYIPENITEV
+850 
-862 APDAVQGLLTLKMV
+862 
-876 IFGDKVTTVG
+876 
-886 DRAFVGNPYLVSVIF
+886 
-901 GTGIDH
+901 
-907 IGDDAFSMATY
+907 
-918 LIDIHFPNAEK
+918 
-929 APSYI
+929 
-934 GKNAFY
+934 GK
-940 RLDGIALVPSTTE
+940 G
-953 WGGLMTVYVGG
+953 
-964 SFWGDASPSAYV
+964 SAYIS
-976 TLFNVNN
+976 FP
-983 KAQDKDGNEVGAYSN
+983 DG
-998 DYSDF
+998 
-1003 VTIASEAGTDKKGK
+1003 
-1017 TYNLADGNKLFLSG
+1017 SG
-1031 GDSAILFVEADGVT
+1031 GFV
-1045 RRIWGAYRY
+1045 
-1054 DDYEKI
+1054 
-1060 TFRAGFT
+1060 
-1067 VDGEAVL
+1067 
-1074 YYGKPSGDD
+1074 
-1083 FVLRDKVFGAYDDGY
+1083 
-1098 ITVVFDGYGAA
+1098 
-1109 SVVINAELSDGTY
+1109 
-1122 TLNGNEI
+1122 
-1129 TFAGID
+1129 AGID
-1135 GLASASF
+1135 GAYTAVVFGNADGETVYVEYTFTADFFAQGFEALAQDGYASFVFRYYPAMGNYFFVFDSSEQENYVIDDGESRIEFSVNGDGTAWLNSLLCAVTRDGDEFVLTTASGARGVVRVVGDGTAQLASSERGTYFALADGTPTLEKEMLFLDGFGGATMQRYVAATETSESRIEDVASGTYVRLDSASGYYEYDVSF
-1142 IPSETQENS
+1142 ADGGYENFRFAYGTITVGNSAVAVYILYDESQEESFETS
-1151 SKLTLTYGGSSHT
+1151 DGGTLLIDAYGQATFEDASG
-1164 LTYTGKEKGSYYDLK
+1164 EKRAAIASRAADTV
-1179 LGAKI
+1179 I
-1184 ELDGKNIDNEG
+1184 EGRELMRVRVLDADGKNYGAEKTYAVSEENGKKRLLPVDG
-1195 GTAKIYFKH
+1195 GLGVYFL
-1204 QEYERKYKLEGTKLY
+1204 LEGDKILSESKLVLDGLGGGVLY
-1219 IIWIEG
+1219 CGETQSEVKG
-1225 TDGSEDVL
+1225 T
-1233 WNWSFNSS
+1233 
-1241 TRKIT
+1241 
-1246 GYWNYHLDEYEYY
+1246 
-1259 FEFGL
+1259 
-1264 LAEGEEKGAY
+1264 Y
-1274 TSAAGDKLTLD
+1274 TSAERENEWIFRPD
-1285 GFFVAE
+1285 GTEAE
-1291 YTPASG
+1291 SFRFALMRGVPTT
-1297 QAEKWNYFMMSDV
+1297 E
-1310 SVLLTSGESY
+1310 GESFDLFAVY
-1320 KLLVLDDASFTE
+1320 AEQWECTLLSADW
-1332 TEVTETSVAGQYYV
+1332 EVAAFGGYGSGTFIDRLGRVFSVYCEIVDENTVRIYGAAFG
-1346 AERSYKVWLDGNG
+1346 EMWLTADFLSGTFE
-1359 NMLYDSNMSV
+1359 LYD
-1369 YTYVVEG
+1369 
-1376 NVFKLTSY
+1376 
-1384 DDSGTPHVHE
+1384 
-1394 GKFALETDGYIETAF
+1394 
-1409 YSYGYSYL
+1409 
-1417 RLFKEKLEY
+1417 
-1426 TTVSFKLDDK
+1426 
-1436 SYTLAI
+1436 
-1442 FENKFVYAY
+1442 
-1451 QYGQAI
+1451 QAP
-1457 AYTGSVADYAAA
+1457 A
-1469 KAAIAAKEDFEVTLD
+1469 E
-1484 GTVYTASYDSDSWAW
+1484 
-1499 TFTPKS
+1499 

>member
-21 ALAMLVFASCET
+21 ALAMLVFAACET

-255 YVYYFVNTPQGAEA
+255 YVYYFVNTPLGAEA

-286 SESMF
+286 SKSLF

-305 EGEVVYAAGDEI
+305 EGEVVYAEGDEI

-842 AVDYIGSE
+842 AVDES
-850 EVLYIPENITEV
+850 
-862 APDAVQGLLTLKMV
+862 
-876 IFGDKVTTVG
+876 
-886 DRAFVGNPYLVSVIF
+886 
-901 GTGIDH
+901 
-907 IGDDAFSMATY
+907 
-918 LIDIHFPNAEK
+918 
-929 APSYI
+929 
-934 GKNAFY
+934 GK
-940 RLDGIALVPSTTE
+940 G
-953 WGGLMTVYVGG
+953 
-964 SFWGDASPSAYV
+964 SAYIS
-976 TLFNVNN
+976 FP
-983 KAQDKDGNEVGAYSN
+983 DG
-998 DYSDF
+998 
-1003 VTIASEAGTDKKGK
+1003 
-1017 TYNLADGNKLFLSG
+1017 SG
-1031 GDSAILFVEADGVT
+1031 GFV
-1045 RRIWGAYRY
+1045 
-1054 DDYEKI
+1054 
-1060 TFRAGFT
+1060 
-1067 VDGEAVL
+1067 
-1074 YYGKPSGDD
+1074 
-1083 FVLRDKVFGAYDDGY
+1083 
-1098 ITVVFDGYGAA
+1098 
-1109 SVVINAELSDGTY
+1109 
-1122 TLNGNEI
+1122 
-1129 TFAGID
+1129 AGID
-1135 GLASASF
+1135 GAYTAVVFGNADGETVYVEYIFTADFFAQGFEALAQDGYASFVFRYYPAMGNYFFVFDSSEQENYVIDDGESRIEFSVNGDGTAWLNSLLCAVTRDGDEFVLTTASGARGVVRVVGDGTAQLASSERGTYFALADGTPTLEKEMLFLDGFGGATMQRYVAATETSESRIEDVASGTYVRLDSASGYYEYDVSF
-1142 IPSETQENS
+1142 ADGGYENFRFAYGTITVGNSAVAVYILYDESREETFETS
-1151 SKLTLTYGGSSHT
+1151 DGGTLLIDAYGQATFEDASG
-1164 LTYTGKEKGSYYDLK
+1164 EKRAAIASRAADTV
-1179 LGAKI
+1179 I
-1184 ELDGKNIDNEG
+1184 EGRELMRVRVLDADGKNYGAEKTYAVSEENGKKRLLPVDG
-1195 GTAKIYFKH
+1195 GLGVYFL
-1204 QEYERKYKLEGTKLY
+1204 LEGDKIL
-1219 IIWIEG
+1219 
-1225 TDGSEDVL
+1225 SE
-1233 WNWSFNSS
+1233 S
-1241 TRKIT
+1241 K
-1246 GYWNYHLDEYEYY
+1246 
-1259 FEFGL
+1259 
-1264 LAEGEEKGAY
+1264 
-1274 TSAAGDKLTLD
+1274 
-1285 GFFVAE
+1285 
-1291 YTPASG
+1291 
-1297 QAEKWNYFMMSDV
+1297 
-1310 SVLLTSGESY
+1310 
-1320 KLLVLDDASFTE
+1320 LVLDGLGGGVLYCGETQSEVKGTYTAAERENEWIFRPDGTE
-1332 TEVTETSVAGQYYV
+1332 TESFRFALMRGVPTTERESFDLFAVYAEQWECTLLSADWEVAAFGGYGSGTFIDRLGRVFSVYCEIVDENTVRIYGAAFG
-1346 AERSYKVWLDGNG
+1346 EMWLTADFLSGTFE
-1359 NMLYDSNMSV
+1359 LYD
-1369 YTYVVEG
+1369 
-1376 NVFKLTSY
+1376 
-1384 DDSGTPHVHE
+1384 
-1394 GKFALETDGYIETAF
+1394 
-1409 YSYGYSYL
+1409 
-1417 RLFKEKLEY
+1417 
-1426 TTVSFKLDDK
+1426 
-1436 SYTLAI
+1436 
-1442 FENKFVYAY
+1442 
-1451 QYGQAI
+1451 QAP
-1457 AYTGSVADYAAA
+1457 A
-1469 KAAIAAKEDFEVTLD
+1469 E
-1484 GTVYTASYDSDSWAW
+1484 
-1499 TFTPKS
+1499 

>member
-21 ALAMLVFASCET
+21 ALAMLVFAACET

-58 KIQLPDEPTLDG
+58 KIDLPDEPTLDG

-130 GEKVWRIVS
+130 GEKVWQIVS

-698 AKIYHFAAEWF
+698 AKIYHFAADWF

-842 AVDYIGSE
+842 AVDES
-850 EVLYIPENITEV
+850 
-862 APDAVQGLLTLKMV
+862 
-876 IFGDKVTTVG
+876 
-886 DRAFVGNPYLVSVIF
+886 
-901 GTGIDH
+901 
-907 IGDDAFSMATY
+907 
-918 LIDIHFPNAEK
+918 
-929 APSYI
+929 
-934 GKNAFY
+934 GK
-940 RLDGIALVPSTTE
+940 G
-953 WGGLMTVYVGG
+953 
-964 SFWGDASPSAYV
+964 SAYIS
-976 TLFNVNN
+976 FP
-983 KAQDKDGNEVGAYSN
+983 DG
-998 DYSDF
+998 
-1003 VTIASEAGTDKKGK
+1003 
-1017 TYNLADGNKLFLSG
+1017 SG
-1031 GDSAILFVEADGVT
+1031 GFV
-1045 RRIWGAYRY
+1045 
-1054 DDYEKI
+1054 
-1060 TFRAGFT
+1060 
-1067 VDGEAVL
+1067 
-1074 YYGKPSGDD
+1074 
-1083 FVLRDKVFGAYDDGY
+1083 
-1098 ITVVFDGYGAA
+1098 
-1109 SVVINAELSDGTY
+1109 
-1122 TLNGNEI
+1122 
-1129 TFAGID
+1129 AGID
-1135 GLASASF
+1135 GAYTAVVFGNADGETVYVEYTFTADFFAQGFEALAQDGYASFVFRYYPAMGNYFFVFDSSEQENYVIDDGESRIEFSVNGDGTAWLNSLLCAVTRDGDEFVLTTASGARGVVRVVGDGTAQLASSERGTYFALADGTPTLEKEMLFLDGFGGATMQRYVAATETSESRIEDVASGTYVRLDSASGYYEYDVSF
-1142 IPSETQENS
+1142 ADGGYENFRFAYGTITVGNSAVAVYILYDESQEESFETS
-1151 SKLTLTYGGSSHT
+1151 DGGTLLIDAYGQATFEDASG
-1164 LTYTGKEKGSYYDLK
+1164 EKRAAIASRAADTV
-1179 LGAKI
+1179 I
-1184 ELDGKNIDNEG
+1184 EGRELMRVRVLDADGKNYGAEKTYAVSEENGKKRLLPVDG
-1195 GTAKIYFKH
+1195 GLGVYFL
-1204 QEYERKYKLEGTKLY
+1204 LEGDKILSESKLVLDGLGGGVLY
-1219 IIWIEG
+1219 CGETQSEVKG
-1225 TDGSEDVL
+1225 T
-1233 WNWSFNSS
+1233 
-1241 TRKIT
+1241 
-1246 GYWNYHLDEYEYY
+1246 
-1259 FEFGL
+1259 
-1264 LAEGEEKGAY
+1264 Y
-1274 TSAAGDKLTLD
+1274 TSAERENEWIFRPD
-1285 GFFVAE
+1285 GTEAE
-1291 YTPASG
+1291 SFRFALMRGVPTT
-1297 QAEKWNYFMMSDV
+1297 E
-1310 SVLLTSGESY
+1310 GESFDLFAVY
-1320 KLLVLDDASFTE
+1320 AEQWECTLLSADW
-1332 TEVTETSVAGQYYV
+1332 EVAAFGGYGSGTFIDRLGRVFSVYCEIVDENTVRIYGAAFG
-1346 AERSYKVWLDGNG
+1346 EMWLTADFLSGTFE
-1359 NMLYDSNMSV
+1359 LYD
-1369 YTYVVEG
+1369 
-1376 NVFKLTSY
+1376 
-1384 DDSGTPHVHE
+1384 
-1394 GKFALETDGYIETAF
+1394 
-1409 YSYGYSYL
+1409 
-1417 RLFKEKLEY
+1417 
-1426 TTVSFKLDDK
+1426 
-1436 SYTLAI
+1436 
-1442 FENKFVYAY
+1442 
-1451 QYGQAI
+1451 QAP
-1457 AYTGSVADYAAA
+1457 A
-1469 KAAIAAKEDFEVTLD
+1469 E
-1484 GTVYTASYDSDSWAW
+1484 
-1499 TFTPKS
+1499 

>member
-21 ALAMLVFASCET
+21 ALAMLVFAACET

-58 KIQLPDEPTLDG
+58 KIDLPDEPTLDG

-286 SESMF
+286 SESRF

-389 HADGKGFAYFDGDM
+389 HADGKGFAYFDSDM

-688 VTGENTYDGD
+688 ITGENTYDGD
-698 AKIYHFAAEWF
+698 AKIYHFAADWF

-842 AVDYIGSE
+842 AVDGS
-850 EVLYIPENITEV
+850 
-862 APDAVQGLLTLKMV
+862 
-876 IFGDKVTTVG
+876 
-886 DRAFVGNPYLVSVIF
+886 
-901 GTGIDH
+901 
-907 IGDDAFSMATY
+907 
-918 LIDIHFPNAEK
+918 
-929 APSYI
+929 
-934 GKNAFY
+934 GK
-940 RLDGIALVPSTTE
+940 G
-953 WGGLMTVYVGG
+953 
-964 SFWGDASPSAYV
+964 SAYIS
-976 TLFNVNN
+976 FP
-983 KAQDKDGNEVGAYSN
+983 DG
-998 DYSDF
+998 
-1003 VTIASEAGTDKKGK
+1003 
-1017 TYNLADGNKLFLSG
+1017 SG
-1031 GDSAILFVEADGVT
+1031 GFV
-1045 RRIWGAYRY
+1045 
-1054 DDYEKI
+1054 
-1060 TFRAGFT
+1060 
-1067 VDGEAVL
+1067 
-1074 YYGKPSGDD
+1074 
-1083 FVLRDKVFGAYDDGY
+1083 
-1098 ITVVFDGYGAA
+1098 
-1109 SVVINAELSDGTY
+1109 
-1122 TLNGNEI
+1122 
-1129 TFAGID
+1129 AGID
-1135 GLASASF
+1135 GAYTAVVFGNADGETVYVEYTFTADFFAQGFEALAQDGYASFVFRYYPAMGNYFFVFDSSEQENYVIDDGESRIEFSVNGDGTAWLNSLLCAVTRDGDEFVLTTASGARGVVRVVGDGTAQLASSERGTYFALADGTPTLEKEMLFLDGFGGATMQRYVAATETSESRIEDVASG
-1142 IPSETQENS
+1142 
-1151 SKLTLTYGGSSHT
+1151 TYVRLDSASGYYEYDVSFAD
-1164 LTYTGKEKGSYYDLK
+1164 GSYENFRFAYGTITVGNSAVAVYILDDESREETFETSDGGMLLIDAYGQATFEDASGEK
-1179 LGAKI
+1179 RAAIASRAADTLI
-1184 ELDGKNIDNEG
+1184 EGRELMRVRVLDADGKNYGAEKTYAVSEENGKKRLLPVDG
-1195 GTAKIYFKH
+1195 GLGVYFL
-1204 QEYERKYKLEGTKLY
+1204 LEGDKIL
-1219 IIWIEG
+1219 
-1225 TDGSEDVL
+1225 SE
-1233 WNWSFNSS
+1233 S
-1241 TRKIT
+1241 K
-1246 GYWNYHLDEYEYY
+1246 
-1259 FEFGL
+1259 
-1264 LAEGEEKGAY
+1264 
-1274 TSAAGDKLTLD
+1274 
-1285 GFFVAE
+1285 
-1291 YTPASG
+1291 
-1297 QAEKWNYFMMSDV
+1297 
-1310 SVLLTSGESY
+1310 
-1320 KLLVLDDASFTE
+1320 LVLDGLGGGVLYCGETQSEVKGTYTAAERENEWIFRPDDTE
-1332 TEVTETSVAGQYYV
+1332 TESFRFALMRGVPTTEGESFDLFAVYAEQWECTLLSADWEVAAFGGYGSGTFIDRLGRVFSVYCEIVDENTVRIYGAAFG
-1346 AERSYKVWLDGNG
+1346 EMWLTADFLSDTFE
-1359 NMLYDSNMSV
+1359 LYD
-1369 YTYVVEG
+1369 
-1376 NVFKLTSY
+1376 
-1384 DDSGTPHVHE
+1384 
-1394 GKFALETDGYIETAF
+1394 
-1409 YSYGYSYL
+1409 
-1417 RLFKEKLEY
+1417 
-1426 TTVSFKLDDK
+1426 
-1436 SYTLAI
+1436 
-1442 FENKFVYAY
+1442 
-1451 QYGQAI
+1451 QAP
-1457 AYTGSVADYAAA
+1457 A
-1469 KAAIAAKEDFEVTLD
+1469 E
-1484 GTVYTASYDSDSWAW
+1484 
-1499 TFTPKS
+1499 

>member
-21 ALAMLVFASCET
+21 ALAMLVFAACET

-58 KIQLPDEPTLDG
+58 KIDLPDEPTLDG

-130 GEKVWRIVS
+130 GEKVWQIVS

-546 RTTSGD
+546 RMTSGD

-842 AVDYIGSE
+842 AVDES
-850 EVLYIPENITEV
+850 
-862 APDAVQGLLTLKMV
+862 
-876 IFGDKVTTVG
+876 
-886 DRAFVGNPYLVSVIF
+886 
-901 GTGIDH
+901 
-907 IGDDAFSMATY
+907 
-918 LIDIHFPNAEK
+918 
-929 APSYI
+929 
-934 GKNAFY
+934 GK
-940 RLDGIALVPSTTE
+940 G
-953 WGGLMTVYVGG
+953 
-964 SFWGDASPSAYV
+964 SAYIS
-976 TLFNVNN
+976 FP
-983 KAQDKDGNEVGAYSN
+983 DG
-998 DYSDF
+998 
-1003 VTIASEAGTDKKGK
+1003 
-1017 TYNLADGNKLFLSG
+1017 SG
-1031 GDSAILFVEADGVT
+1031 GFV
-1045 RRIWGAYRY
+1045 
-1054 DDYEKI
+1054 
-1060 TFRAGFT
+1060 
-1067 VDGEAVL
+1067 
-1074 YYGKPSGDD
+1074 
-1083 FVLRDKVFGAYDDGY
+1083 
-1098 ITVVFDGYGAA
+1098 
-1109 SVVINAELSDGTY
+1109 
-1122 TLNGNEI
+1122 
-1129 TFAGID
+1129 AGID
-1135 GLASASF
+1135 GAYTAVVFGNADGETVYVEYTFTADFFAQGFEALAQDGYASFVFRYYPAMGNYFFVFDSSEQENYVIDDGESRIEFSVNGDGTAWLNSLLCAVTRDGDEFVLTTASGARGVVRVVGDGTAQLASSERGTYFALADGTPTLEKEMLFLDGFGGATMQRYVAATETSESRIEDVASGTYVRLDSASGYYEYDVSF
-1142 IPSETQENS
+1142 ADGGYENFRFAYGTITVGNSAVAVYILYDESQEESFETS
-1151 SKLTLTYGGSSHT
+1151 DGGTLLIDAYGQATFEDASG
-1164 LTYTGKEKGSYYDLK
+1164 EKRAAIASRAADTV
-1179 LGAKI
+1179 I
-1184 ELDGKNIDNEG
+1184 EGRELMRVRVLDADGKNYGAEKTYAVSEENGKKRLLPVDG
-1195 GTAKIYFKH
+1195 GLGVYFL
-1204 QEYERKYKLEGTKLY
+1204 LEGDKILSESKLVLDGLGGGVLY
-1219 IIWIEG
+1219 CGETQSEVKG
-1225 TDGSEDVL
+1225 T
-1233 WNWSFNSS
+1233 
-1241 TRKIT
+1241 
-1246 GYWNYHLDEYEYY
+1246 
-1259 FEFGL
+1259 
-1264 LAEGEEKGAY
+1264 Y
-1274 TSAAGDKLTLD
+1274 TSAERENEWIFRPD
-1285 GFFVAE
+1285 GTEAE
-1291 YTPASG
+1291 SFRFALMRGVPTT
-1297 QAEKWNYFMMSDV
+1297 E
-1310 SVLLTSGESY
+1310 GESFDLFAVY
-1320 KLLVLDDASFTE
+1320 AEQWECTLLSADW
-1332 TEVTETSVAGQYYV
+1332 EVAAFGGYGSGTFIDRLGRVFSVYCEIVDENTVRIYGAAFG
-1346 AERSYKVWLDGNG
+1346 EMWLTADFLSGTFE
-1359 NMLYDSNMSV
+1359 LYD
-1369 YTYVVEG
+1369 
-1376 NVFKLTSY
+1376 
-1384 DDSGTPHVHE
+1384 
-1394 GKFALETDGYIETAF
+1394 
-1409 YSYGYSYL
+1409 
-1417 RLFKEKLEY
+1417 
-1426 TTVSFKLDDK
+1426 
-1436 SYTLAI
+1436 
-1442 FENKFVYAY
+1442 
-1451 QYGQAI
+1451 QAP
-1457 AYTGSVADYAAA
+1457 A
-1469 KAAIAAKEDFEVTLD
+1469 E
-1484 GTVYTASYDSDSWAW
+1484 
-1499 TFTPKS
+1499 

>member
-255 YVYYFVNTPQGAEA
+255 YVYYFVNTPLGAEA

-286 SESMF
+286 SKSLF

-305 EGEVVYAAGDEI
+305 EGEVVYAEGDEI

-454 ESVRFRFRIEKSDGE
+454 ESIRFRFRIEKSDGE

-842 AVDYIGSE
+842 AVDES
-850 EVLYIPENITEV
+850 
-862 APDAVQGLLTLKMV
+862 
-876 IFGDKVTTVG
+876 
-886 DRAFVGNPYLVSVIF
+886 
-901 GTGIDH
+901 
-907 IGDDAFSMATY
+907 
-918 LIDIHFPNAEK
+918 
-929 APSYI
+929 
-934 GKNAFY
+934 GK
-940 RLDGIALVPSTTE
+940 G
-953 WGGLMTVYVGG
+953 
-964 SFWGDASPSAYV
+964 SAYIS
-976 TLFNVNN
+976 FP
-983 KAQDKDGNEVGAYSN
+983 DG
-998 DYSDF
+998 
-1003 VTIASEAGTDKKGK
+1003 
-1017 TYNLADGNKLFLSG
+1017 SG
-1031 GDSAILFVEADGVT
+1031 GFV
-1045 RRIWGAYRY
+1045 
-1054 DDYEKI
+1054 
-1060 TFRAGFT
+1060 
-1067 VDGEAVL
+1067 
-1074 YYGKPSGDD
+1074 
-1083 FVLRDKVFGAYDDGY
+1083 
-1098 ITVVFDGYGAA
+1098 
-1109 SVVINAELSDGTY
+1109 
-1122 TLNGNEI
+1122 
-1129 TFAGID
+1129 AGID
-1135 GLASASF
+1135 GAYTAVVFGNADGETVYVEYTFTADFFAQGFEALAQDGYASFVFRYYPAMGNYFFVFDSSEQENYVIDDGESRIEFSVNGDGTAWLNSLLCAVTRDGDEFVLTTASGARGVVRVVGDGTAQLASSERGTYFALADGTPTLEKEMLFLDGFGGATMQRYVAATETSESRIEDVASGTYVRLDSASGYYEYDVSF
-1142 IPSETQENS
+1142 ADGGYENFRFAYGTITVGNSAVAVYILYDESQEESFETS
-1151 SKLTLTYGGSSHT
+1151 DGGTLLIDAYGQATFEDASG
-1164 LTYTGKEKGSYYDLK
+1164 EKRAAIASRAADTV
-1179 LGAKI
+1179 I
-1184 ELDGKNIDNEG
+1184 EGRELMRVRVLDADGKNYGAEKTYAVSEENGKKRLLPVDG
-1195 GTAKIYFKH
+1195 GLGVYFL
-1204 QEYERKYKLEGTKLY
+1204 LEGDKILSESKLVLDGLGGGVLY
-1219 IIWIEG
+1219 CGETQSEVKG
-1225 TDGSEDVL
+1225 T
-1233 WNWSFNSS
+1233 
-1241 TRKIT
+1241 
-1246 GYWNYHLDEYEYY
+1246 
-1259 FEFGL
+1259 
-1264 LAEGEEKGAY
+1264 Y
-1274 TSAAGDKLTLD
+1274 TSAERENEWIFRPD
-1285 GFFVAE
+1285 GTEAE
-1291 YTPASG
+1291 SFRFALMRGVPTT
-1297 QAEKWNYFMMSDV
+1297 E
-1310 SVLLTSGESY
+1310 GESFDLFAVY
-1320 KLLVLDDASFTE
+1320 AEQWECTLLSADW
-1332 TEVTETSVAGQYYV
+1332 EVAAFGGYGSGTFIDRLGRVFSVYCEIVDENTVRIYGAAFG
-1346 AERSYKVWLDGNG
+1346 EMWLTADFLSGTFE
-1359 NMLYDSNMSV
+1359 LYD
-1369 YTYVVEG
+1369 
-1376 NVFKLTSY
+1376 
-1384 DDSGTPHVHE
+1384 
-1394 GKFALETDGYIETAF
+1394 
-1409 YSYGYSYL
+1409 
-1417 RLFKEKLEY
+1417 
-1426 TTVSFKLDDK
+1426 
-1436 SYTLAI
+1436 
-1442 FENKFVYAY
+1442 
-1451 QYGQAI
+1451 QAP
-1457 AYTGSVADYAAA
+1457 A
-1469 KAAIAAKEDFEVTLD
+1469 E
-1484 GTVYTASYDSDSWAW
+1484 
-1499 TFTPKS
+1499 

>member
-842 AVDYIGSE
+842 AVDES
-850 EVLYIPENITEV
+850 
-862 APDAVQGLLTLKMV
+862 
-876 IFGDKVTTVG
+876 
-886 DRAFVGNPYLVSVIF
+886 
-901 GTGIDH
+901 
-907 IGDDAFSMATY
+907 
-918 LIDIHFPNAEK
+918 
-929 APSYI
+929 
-934 GKNAFY
+934 GK
-940 RLDGIALVPSTTE
+940 G
-953 WGGLMTVYVGG
+953 
-964 SFWGDASPSAYV
+964 SAYIS
-976 TLFNVNN
+976 FP
-983 KAQDKDGNEVGAYSN
+983 DG
-998 DYSDF
+998 
-1003 VTIASEAGTDKKGK
+1003 
-1017 TYNLADGNKLFLSG
+1017 SG
-1031 GDSAILFVEADGVT
+1031 GFV
-1045 RRIWGAYRY
+1045 
-1054 DDYEKI
+1054 
-1060 TFRAGFT
+1060 
-1067 VDGEAVL
+1067 
-1074 YYGKPSGDD
+1074 
-1083 FVLRDKVFGAYDDGY
+1083 
-1098 ITVVFDGYGAA
+1098 
-1109 SVVINAELSDGTY
+1109 
-1122 TLNGNEI
+1122 
-1129 TFAGID
+1129 AGID
-1135 GLASASF
+1135 GAYTAVVFGNADGETVYVEYTFTADFFAQGFEALAQDGYASFVFRYYPAMGNYFFVFDSSEQENYVIDDGESRIEFSVNGDGTAWLNSLLCAVTRDGDEFVLTTASGARGVVRVVGNGTAQLASSERGTYFALADGTPTLEKEMLFLDGFGGATMQRYVAATETSESRIEDVASGTYVRLDSASGYYEYDVSF
-1142 IPSETQENS
+1142 ADGGYENFRFAYGTITVGNSAVAVYILYDESQEESFETS
-1151 SKLTLTYGGSSHT
+1151 DGGTLLIDAYGQATFEDASG
-1164 LTYTGKEKGSYYDLK
+1164 EKRAAIASRAADTV
-1179 LGAKI
+1179 I
-1184 ELDGKNIDNEG
+1184 EGRELMRVRVLDADGKNYGAEKTYAVSEENGKKRLLPVDG
-1195 GTAKIYFKH
+1195 GLGVYFL
-1204 QEYERKYKLEGTKLY
+1204 LEGDKILSESKLVLDGLGGGVLY
-1219 IIWIEG
+1219 CGETQSEVKG
-1225 TDGSEDVL
+1225 T
-1233 WNWSFNSS
+1233 
-1241 TRKIT
+1241 
-1246 GYWNYHLDEYEYY
+1246 
-1259 FEFGL
+1259 
-1264 LAEGEEKGAY
+1264 Y
-1274 TSAAGDKLTLD
+1274 TSAERENEWIFRPD
-1285 GFFVAE
+1285 GTEAE
-1291 YTPASG
+1291 SFRFALMRGVPTT
-1297 QAEKWNYFMMSDV
+1297 E
-1310 SVLLTSGESY
+1310 GESFDLFAVY
-1320 KLLVLDDASFTE
+1320 AEQWECTLLSADW
-1332 TEVTETSVAGQYYV
+1332 EVAAFGGYGSGTFIDRLGRVFSVYCEIVDENTVRIYGAAFG
-1346 AERSYKVWLDGNG
+1346 EMWLTADFLSGTFE
-1359 NMLYDSNMSV
+1359 LYD
-1369 YTYVVEG
+1369 
-1376 NVFKLTSY
+1376 
-1384 DDSGTPHVHE
+1384 
-1394 GKFALETDGYIETAF
+1394 
-1409 YSYGYSYL
+1409 
-1417 RLFKEKLEY
+1417 
-1426 TTVSFKLDDK
+1426 
-1436 SYTLAI
+1436 
-1442 FENKFVYAY
+1442 
-1451 QYGQAI
+1451 QAP
-1457 AYTGSVADYAAA
+1457 A
-1469 KAAIAAKEDFEVTLD
+1469 E
-1484 GTVYTASYDSDSWAW
+1484 
-1499 TFTPKS
+1499 

>member
-21 ALAMLVFASCET
+21 ALAMLVFAACET

-58 KIQLPDEPTLDG
+58 KIDLPDEPTLDG

-118 GVLETSVFELEA
+118 GVLETSVFELEP

-286 SESMF
+286 SESLF

-389 HADGKGFAYFDGDM
+389 HADGKGFAYFDSDM

-564 TRGEYAIEDLSGAET
+564 TRGEYAIEDLNGAET

-688 VTGENTYDGD
+688 VTGENTYDED
-698 AKIYHFAAEWF
+698 AKIYHFAADWF

-756 VYTLKCDG
+756 VYTLKCNG

-842 AVDYIGSE
+842 AVDES
-850 EVLYIPENITEV
+850 
-862 APDAVQGLLTLKMV
+862 
-876 IFGDKVTTVG
+876 
-886 DRAFVGNPYLVSVIF
+886 
-901 GTGIDH
+901 
-907 IGDDAFSMATY
+907 
-918 LIDIHFPNAEK
+918 
-929 APSYI
+929 
-934 GKNAFY
+934 GK
-940 RLDGIALVPSTTE
+940 G
-953 WGGLMTVYVGG
+953 
-964 SFWGDASPSAYV
+964 SAYIS
-976 TLFNVNN
+976 FP
-983 KAQDKDGNEVGAYSN
+983 DG
-998 DYSDF
+998 
-1003 VTIASEAGTDKKGK
+1003 
-1017 TYNLADGNKLFLSG
+1017 SG
-1031 GDSAILFVEADGVT
+1031 GFV
-1045 RRIWGAYRY
+1045 
-1054 DDYEKI
+1054 
-1060 TFRAGFT
+1060 
-1067 VDGEAVL
+1067 
-1074 YYGKPSGDD
+1074 
-1083 FVLRDKVFGAYDDGY
+1083 
-1098 ITVVFDGYGAA
+1098 
-1109 SVVINAELSDGTY
+1109 
-1122 TLNGNEI
+1122 
-1129 TFAGID
+1129 AGID
-1135 GLASASF
+1135 GAYTAVVFGNADGETVYVEYIFTADFFAQGFEALAQDGYASFVFRYYPAMGNYFFVFDSSEQENYVIDDGESRIEFSVNGDGTAWLNSLLCAVTRDGDEFVLTTASGARGVVRVVGDGTAQLASSERGTYFALADGTPTLEKEMLFLDGFGGATMQRYVAATETSESRIEDVASGTYVRLDSASGYYEYDVSF
-1142 IPSETQENS
+1142 ADGGYENFRFAYGTITVGNSAVAVYILYDESREETFETS
-1151 SKLTLTYGGSSHT
+1151 DGGTLLIDAYGQATFEDASG
-1164 LTYTGKEKGSYYDLK
+1164 EKRAAIASRAADTV
-1179 LGAKI
+1179 I
-1184 ELDGKNIDNEG
+1184 EGRELMRVRVLDADGKNYGAEKTYAVSEENGKKRLLPVDG
-1195 GTAKIYFKH
+1195 GLGVYFL
-1204 QEYERKYKLEGTKLY
+1204 LEGDKIL
-1219 IIWIEG
+1219 
-1225 TDGSEDVL
+1225 SE
-1233 WNWSFNSS
+1233 S
-1241 TRKIT
+1241 K
-1246 GYWNYHLDEYEYY
+1246 
-1259 FEFGL
+1259 
-1264 LAEGEEKGAY
+1264 
-1274 TSAAGDKLTLD
+1274 
-1285 GFFVAE
+1285 
-1291 YTPASG
+1291 
-1297 QAEKWNYFMMSDV
+1297 
-1310 SVLLTSGESY
+1310 
-1320 KLLVLDDASFTE
+1320 LVLDGLGGGVLYCGETQSEVKGTYTAAERENEWIFRPDGTE
-1332 TEVTETSVAGQYYV
+1332 TESFRFALMRGVPTTERESFDLFAVYAEQWECTLLSADWEVAAFGGYGSGTFIDRLGRVFSVYCEIVDENTVRIYGAAFG
-1346 AERSYKVWLDGNG
+1346 EMWLTADFLSGTFE
-1359 NMLYDSNMSV
+1359 LYD
-1369 YTYVVEG
+1369 
-1376 NVFKLTSY
+1376 
-1384 DDSGTPHVHE
+1384 
-1394 GKFALETDGYIETAF
+1394 
-1409 YSYGYSYL
+1409 
-1417 RLFKEKLEY
+1417 
-1426 TTVSFKLDDK
+1426 
-1436 SYTLAI
+1436 
-1442 FENKFVYAY
+1442 
-1451 QYGQAI
+1451 QAP
-1457 AYTGSVADYAAA
+1457 A
-1469 KAAIAAKEDFEVTLD
+1469 E
-1484 GTVYTASYDSDSWAW
+1484 
-1499 TFTPKS
+1499 

>member
-255 YVYYFVNTPQGAEA
+255 YVYYFVNTPLGAEA

-286 SESMF
+286 SKSLF

-305 EGEVVYAAGDEI
+305 EGEVVYAEGDEI

-454 ESVRFRFRIEKSDGE
+454 ESIRFRFRIEKSDGE

-564 TRGEYAIEDLSGAET
+564 TRGEYAIEDLNGAET

-688 VTGENTYDGD
+688 VTGENTYDED
-698 AKIYHFAAEWF
+698 AKIYHFAADWF

-756 VYTLKCDG
+756 VYTLKCNG

-842 AVDYIGSE
+842 AVDES
-850 EVLYIPENITEV
+850 
-862 APDAVQGLLTLKMV
+862 
-876 IFGDKVTTVG
+876 
-886 DRAFVGNPYLVSVIF
+886 
-901 GTGIDH
+901 
-907 IGDDAFSMATY
+907 
-918 LIDIHFPNAEK
+918 
-929 APSYI
+929 
-934 GKNAFY
+934 GK
-940 RLDGIALVPSTTE
+940 G
-953 WGGLMTVYVGG
+953 
-964 SFWGDASPSAYV
+964 SAYIS
-976 TLFNVNN
+976 FP
-983 KAQDKDGNEVGAYSN
+983 DG
-998 DYSDF
+998 
-1003 VTIASEAGTDKKGK
+1003 
-1017 TYNLADGNKLFLSG
+1017 SG
-1031 GDSAILFVEADGVT
+1031 GFV
-1045 RRIWGAYRY
+1045 
-1054 DDYEKI
+1054 
-1060 TFRAGFT
+1060 
-1067 VDGEAVL
+1067 
-1074 YYGKPSGDD
+1074 
-1083 FVLRDKVFGAYDDGY
+1083 
-1098 ITVVFDGYGAA
+1098 
-1109 SVVINAELSDGTY
+1109 
-1122 TLNGNEI
+1122 
-1129 TFAGID
+1129 AGID
-1135 GLASASF
+1135 GAYTAVVFGNADGETVYVEYIFTADFFAQGFEALAQDGYASFVFRYYPAMGNYFFVFDSSEQENYVIDDGESRIEFSVNGDGTAWLNSLLCAVTRDGDEFVLTTASGARGVVRVVGDGTAQLASSERGTYFALADGTPTLEKEMLFLDGFGGATMQRYVAATETSESRIEDVASGTYVRLDSASGYYEYDVSF
-1142 IPSETQENS
+1142 ADGGYENFRFAYGTITVGNSAVAVYILYDESREETFETS
-1151 SKLTLTYGGSSHT
+1151 DGGTLLIDAYGQATFEDASG
-1164 LTYTGKEKGSYYDLK
+1164 EKRAAIASRAADTV
-1179 LGAKI
+1179 I
-1184 ELDGKNIDNEG
+1184 EGRELMRVRVLDADGKNYGAEKTYAVSEENGKKRLLPVDG
-1195 GTAKIYFKH
+1195 GLGVYFL
-1204 QEYERKYKLEGTKLY
+1204 LEGDKIL
-1219 IIWIEG
+1219 
-1225 TDGSEDVL
+1225 SE
-1233 WNWSFNSS
+1233 S
-1241 TRKIT
+1241 K
-1246 GYWNYHLDEYEYY
+1246 
-1259 FEFGL
+1259 
-1264 LAEGEEKGAY
+1264 
-1274 TSAAGDKLTLD
+1274 
-1285 GFFVAE
+1285 
-1291 YTPASG
+1291 
-1297 QAEKWNYFMMSDV
+1297 
-1310 SVLLTSGESY
+1310 
-1320 KLLVLDDASFTE
+1320 LVLDGLGGGVLYCGETQSEVKGTYTAAERENEWIFRPDDTE
-1332 TEVTETSVAGQYYV
+1332 TESFRFALMRGVPTTEGESFDLFAVYAEQWECTLLSADWEVAAFGGYGSGTFIDRLGRVFSVYCEIVDENTVRIYGAAFG
-1346 AERSYKVWLDGNG
+1346 EMWLTADFLSDTFE
-1359 NMLYDSNMSV
+1359 LYD
-1369 YTYVVEG
+1369 
-1376 NVFKLTSY
+1376 
-1384 DDSGTPHVHE
+1384 
-1394 GKFALETDGYIETAF
+1394 
-1409 YSYGYSYL
+1409 
-1417 RLFKEKLEY
+1417 
-1426 TTVSFKLDDK
+1426 
-1436 SYTLAI
+1436 
-1442 FENKFVYAY
+1442 
-1451 QYGQAI
+1451 QAP
-1457 AYTGSVADYAAA
+1457 A
-1469 KAAIAAKEDFEVTLD
+1469 E
-1484 GTVYTASYDSDSWAW
+1484 
-1499 TFTPKS
+1499 

>member
-21 ALAMLVFASCET
+21 ALAMLVFAACET

-58 KIQLPDEPTLDG
+58 KIDLPDEPTLDG

-360 LGEKTGSYDPDTRL
+360 LGEKTGSYAPDTRL

-842 AVDYIGSE
+842 AVDES
-850 EVLYIPENITEV
+850 
-862 APDAVQGLLTLKMV
+862 
-876 IFGDKVTTVG
+876 
-886 DRAFVGNPYLVSVIF
+886 
-901 GTGIDH
+901 
-907 IGDDAFSMATY
+907 
-918 LIDIHFPNAEK
+918 
-929 APSYI
+929 
-934 GKNAFY
+934 GK
-940 RLDGIALVPSTTE
+940 G
-953 WGGLMTVYVGG
+953 
-964 SFWGDASPSAYV
+964 SAYIS
-976 TLFNVNN
+976 FP
-983 KAQDKDGNEVGAYSN
+983 DG
-998 DYSDF
+998 
-1003 VTIASEAGTDKKGK
+1003 
-1017 TYNLADGNKLFLSG
+1017 SG
-1031 GDSAILFVEADGVT
+1031 GFV
-1045 RRIWGAYRY
+1045 
-1054 DDYEKI
+1054 
-1060 TFRAGFT
+1060 
-1067 VDGEAVL
+1067 
-1074 YYGKPSGDD
+1074 
-1083 FVLRDKVFGAYDDGY
+1083 
-1098 ITVVFDGYGAA
+1098 
-1109 SVVINAELSDGTY
+1109 
-1122 TLNGNEI
+1122 
-1129 TFAGID
+1129 AGID
-1135 GLASASF
+1135 GAYTAVVFGNADGETVYVEYTFTADFFAQGFEALAQDGYASFVFRYYPAMGNYFFVFDSSEQENYVIDDGESRIEFSVNGDGTAWLNSLLCAVTRDGDEFVLTTASGARGVVRVVGDGTAQLASSERGTYFALADGTPTLEKEMLFLDGFGGATMQRYVAATETSESRIEDVASGTYVRLDSASGYYEYDVSF
-1142 IPSETQENS
+1142 ADGGYENFRFAYGTITVGNSAVAVYILYDESQEESFETS
-1151 SKLTLTYGGSSHT
+1151 DGGTLLIDAYGQATFEDASG
-1164 LTYTGKEKGSYYDLK
+1164 EKRAAIASRAADTV
-1179 LGAKI
+1179 I
-1184 ELDGKNIDNEG
+1184 EGRELMRVRVLDADGKNYGAEKTYAVSEENGKKRLLPVDG
-1195 GTAKIYFKH
+1195 GLGVYFL
-1204 QEYERKYKLEGTKLY
+1204 LEGDKILSESKLVLDGLGGGVLY
-1219 IIWIEG
+1219 CGETQSEVKG
-1225 TDGSEDVL
+1225 T
-1233 WNWSFNSS
+1233 
-1241 TRKIT
+1241 
-1246 GYWNYHLDEYEYY
+1246 
-1259 FEFGL
+1259 
-1264 LAEGEEKGAY
+1264 Y
-1274 TSAAGDKLTLD
+1274 TSAERENEWIFRPD
-1285 GFFVAE
+1285 GTEAE
-1291 YTPASG
+1291 SFRFALMRGVPTT
-1297 QAEKWNYFMMSDV
+1297 E
-1310 SVLLTSGESY
+1310 GESFDLFAVY
-1320 KLLVLDDASFTE
+1320 AEQWECTLLSADW
-1332 TEVTETSVAGQYYV
+1332 EVAAFGGYGSGTFIDRLGRVFSVYCEIVDENTVRIYGAAFG
-1346 AERSYKVWLDGNG
+1346 EMWLTADFLSGTFE
-1359 NMLYDSNMSV
+1359 LYD
-1369 YTYVVEG
+1369 
-1376 NVFKLTSY
+1376 
-1384 DDSGTPHVHE
+1384 
-1394 GKFALETDGYIETAF
+1394 
-1409 YSYGYSYL
+1409 
-1417 RLFKEKLEY
+1417 
-1426 TTVSFKLDDK
+1426 
-1436 SYTLAI
+1436 
-1442 FENKFVYAY
+1442 
-1451 QYGQAI
+1451 QAP
-1457 AYTGSVADYAAA
+1457 A
-1469 KAAIAAKEDFEVTLD
+1469 E
-1484 GTVYTASYDSDSWAW
+1484 
-1499 TFTPKS
+1499 

>member
-21 ALAMLVFASCET
+21 ALAMLVFAACET

-58 KIQLPDEPTLDG
+58 KIDLPDEPTLDG

-286 SESMF
+286 SESLF

-389 HADGKGFAYFDGDM
+389 HADGKGFAYFDSDM

-688 VTGENTYDGD
+688 ITGENTYDED
-698 AKIYHFAAEWF
+698 AKIYHFAADWF

-842 AVDYIGSE
+842 AVDGS
-850 EVLYIPENITEV
+850 
-862 APDAVQGLLTLKMV
+862 
-876 IFGDKVTTVG
+876 
-886 DRAFVGNPYLVSVIF
+886 
-901 GTGIDH
+901 
-907 IGDDAFSMATY
+907 
-918 LIDIHFPNAEK
+918 
-929 APSYI
+929 
-934 GKNAFY
+934 GK
-940 RLDGIALVPSTTE
+940 G
-953 WGGLMTVYVGG
+953 
-964 SFWGDASPSAYV
+964 SAYIS
-976 TLFNVNN
+976 FP
-983 KAQDKDGNEVGAYSN
+983 DG
-998 DYSDF
+998 
-1003 VTIASEAGTDKKGK
+1003 
-1017 TYNLADGNKLFLSG
+1017 SG
-1031 GDSAILFVEADGVT
+1031 GFV
-1045 RRIWGAYRY
+1045 
-1054 DDYEKI
+1054 
-1060 TFRAGFT
+1060 
-1067 VDGEAVL
+1067 
-1074 YYGKPSGDD
+1074 
-1083 FVLRDKVFGAYDDGY
+1083 
-1098 ITVVFDGYGAA
+1098 
-1109 SVVINAELSDGTY
+1109 
-1122 TLNGNEI
+1122 
-1129 TFAGID
+1129 AGID
-1135 GLASASF
+1135 GAYTAVVFGNADGETVYVEYTFTADFFAQGFEALAQDGYASFVFRYYPAMGNYFFVFDSSEQENYVIDDGESRIEFSVNGDGTAWLNSLLCAVTRDGDEFVLTTASGARGVVRVVGDGTAQLASSERGTYFALADGTPTLEKEMLFLDGFGGATMQRYVAATETSESRIEDVASGTYVRLDSASGYYEYDVSF
-1142 IPSETQENS
+1142 ADGGYENFRFAYGTITVGNSAVAVYILYDESREESFETSDGGMLLIDAYGQATFEDAS
-1151 SKLTLTYGGSSHT
+1151 GEKRAAIASRAADTL
-1164 LTYTGKEKGSYYDLK
+1164 
-1179 LGAKI
+1179 I
-1184 ELDGKNIDNEG
+1184 EGRELMRVRVLDADGKNYGAEKTYAVSEENGKKRLLSVDG
-1195 GTAKIYFKH
+1195 GLGVYFL
-1204 QEYERKYKLEGTKLY
+1204 LEGDKIL
-1219 IIWIEG
+1219 
-1225 TDGSEDVL
+1225 SE
-1233 WNWSFNSS
+1233 S
-1241 TRKIT
+1241 K
-1246 GYWNYHLDEYEYY
+1246 
-1259 FEFGL
+1259 
-1264 LAEGEEKGAY
+1264 
-1274 TSAAGDKLTLD
+1274 
-1285 GFFVAE
+1285 
-1291 YTPASG
+1291 
-1297 QAEKWNYFMMSDV
+1297 
-1310 SVLLTSGESY
+1310 
-1320 KLLVLDDASFTE
+1320 LVLDGLGGGVLYCGE
-1332 TEVTETSVAGQYYV
+1332 TQSEVKGTYTA
-1346 AERSYKVWLDGNG
+1346 AERKNEWIFRPDGTEAESFRFALMRGVPTTEGESFDLFAVYAEQWECTLLSADWEVAAFGGYGSGTFIDRLGRVFSVYCEIVDENTVRIYGAAFGEMWLTADFLSGTFE
-1359 NMLYDSNMSV
+1359 LYD
-1369 YTYVVEG
+1369 
-1376 NVFKLTSY
+1376 
-1384 DDSGTPHVHE
+1384 
-1394 GKFALETDGYIETAF
+1394 
-1409 YSYGYSYL
+1409 
-1417 RLFKEKLEY
+1417 
-1426 TTVSFKLDDK
+1426 
-1436 SYTLAI
+1436 
-1442 FENKFVYAY
+1442 
-1451 QYGQAI
+1451 QAP
-1457 AYTGSVADYAAA
+1457 A
-1469 KAAIAAKEDFEVTLD
+1469 E
-1484 GTVYTASYDSDSWAW
+1484 
-1499 TFTPKS
+1499 

>member
-21 ALAMLVFASCET
+21 ALAMLVFAACET

-58 KIQLPDEPTLDG
+58 KIDLPDEPTLDG

-286 SESMF
+286 SESLF

-842 AVDYIGSE
+842 AVDES
-850 EVLYIPENITEV
+850 
-862 APDAVQGLLTLKMV
+862 
-876 IFGDKVTTVG
+876 
-886 DRAFVGNPYLVSVIF
+886 
-901 GTGIDH
+901 
-907 IGDDAFSMATY
+907 
-918 LIDIHFPNAEK
+918 
-929 APSYI
+929 
-934 GKNAFY
+934 GK
-940 RLDGIALVPSTTE
+940 G
-953 WGGLMTVYVGG
+953 
-964 SFWGDASPSAYV
+964 SAYIS
-976 TLFNVNN
+976 FP
-983 KAQDKDGNEVGAYSN
+983 DG
-998 DYSDF
+998 
-1003 VTIASEAGTDKKGK
+1003 
-1017 TYNLADGNKLFLSG
+1017 SG
-1031 GDSAILFVEADGVT
+1031 GFV
-1045 RRIWGAYRY
+1045 
-1054 DDYEKI
+1054 
-1060 TFRAGFT
+1060 
-1067 VDGEAVL
+1067 
-1074 YYGKPSGDD
+1074 
-1083 FVLRDKVFGAYDDGY
+1083 
-1098 ITVVFDGYGAA
+1098 
-1109 SVVINAELSDGTY
+1109 
-1122 TLNGNEI
+1122 
-1129 TFAGID
+1129 AGID
-1135 GLASASF
+1135 GAYTAVVFGNADGETVYVEYTFTADFFAQGFEALAQDGYASFVFRYYPAMGNYFFVFDSSEQENYVIDDGESRIEFSVNGDGTAWLNSLLCAVTRDGDEFVLTTASGARGVVRVVGDGTAQLASSERGTYFALADGTPTLEKEMLFLDGFGGATMQRYVAATETSESRIEDVASGTYVRLDSASGYYEYDVSF
-1142 IPSETQENS
+1142 ADGGYENFRFAYGTITVGNSAVAVYILYDESQEESFETS
-1151 SKLTLTYGGSSHT
+1151 DGGTLLIDAYGQATFEDASG
-1164 LTYTGKEKGSYYDLK
+1164 EKRAAIASRAADTV
-1179 LGAKI
+1179 I
-1184 ELDGKNIDNEG
+1184 EGRELMRVRVLDADGKNYGAEKTYAVSEENGKKRLLPVDG
-1195 GTAKIYFKH
+1195 GLGVYFL
-1204 QEYERKYKLEGTKLY
+1204 LEGDKILSESKLVLDGLGGGVLY
-1219 IIWIEG
+1219 CGETQSEVKG
-1225 TDGSEDVL
+1225 T
-1233 WNWSFNSS
+1233 
-1241 TRKIT
+1241 
-1246 GYWNYHLDEYEYY
+1246 
-1259 FEFGL
+1259 
-1264 LAEGEEKGAY
+1264 Y
-1274 TSAAGDKLTLD
+1274 TSAERENEWIFRPD
-1285 GFFVAE
+1285 GTEAE
-1291 YTPASG
+1291 SFRFALMRGVPTT
-1297 QAEKWNYFMMSDV
+1297 E
-1310 SVLLTSGESY
+1310 GESFDLFAVY
-1320 KLLVLDDASFTE
+1320 AEQWECTLLSADW
-1332 TEVTETSVAGQYYV
+1332 EVAAFGGYGSGTFIDRLGRVFSVYCEIVDENTVRIYGAAFG
-1346 AERSYKVWLDGNG
+1346 EMWLTADFLSGTFE
-1359 NMLYDSNMSV
+1359 LYD
-1369 YTYVVEG
+1369 
-1376 NVFKLTSY
+1376 
-1384 DDSGTPHVHE
+1384 
-1394 GKFALETDGYIETAF
+1394 
-1409 YSYGYSYL
+1409 
-1417 RLFKEKLEY
+1417 
-1426 TTVSFKLDDK
+1426 
-1436 SYTLAI
+1436 
-1442 FENKFVYAY
+1442 
-1451 QYGQAI
+1451 QAP
-1457 AYTGSVADYAAA
+1457 A
-1469 KAAIAAKEDFEVTLD
+1469 E
-1484 GTVYTASYDSDSWAW
+1484 
-1499 TFTPKS
+1499 

>member
-454 ESVRFRFRIEKSDGE
+454 ESIRFRFRIEKSDGE

-564 TRGEYAIEDLSGAET
+564 TRGEYAIEDLNGAET

-688 VTGENTYDGD
+688 VTGENTYDED
-698 AKIYHFAAEWF
+698 AKIYHFAADWF

-842 AVDYIGSE
+842 AVDES
-850 EVLYIPENITEV
+850 
-862 APDAVQGLLTLKMV
+862 
-876 IFGDKVTTVG
+876 
-886 DRAFVGNPYLVSVIF
+886 
-901 GTGIDH
+901 
-907 IGDDAFSMATY
+907 
-918 LIDIHFPNAEK
+918 
-929 APSYI
+929 
-934 GKNAFY
+934 GK
-940 RLDGIALVPSTTE
+940 G
-953 WGGLMTVYVGG
+953 
-964 SFWGDASPSAYV
+964 SAYIS
-976 TLFNVNN
+976 FP
-983 KAQDKDGNEVGAYSN
+983 DG
-998 DYSDF
+998 
-1003 VTIASEAGTDKKGK
+1003 
-1017 TYNLADGNKLFLSG
+1017 SG
-1031 GDSAILFVEADGVT
+1031 GFV
-1045 RRIWGAYRY
+1045 
-1054 DDYEKI
+1054 
-1060 TFRAGFT
+1060 
-1067 VDGEAVL
+1067 
-1074 YYGKPSGDD
+1074 
-1083 FVLRDKVFGAYDDGY
+1083 
-1098 ITVVFDGYGAA
+1098 
-1109 SVVINAELSDGTY
+1109 
-1122 TLNGNEI
+1122 
-1129 TFAGID
+1129 AGID
-1135 GLASASF
+1135 GAYTAVVFGNADGETVYVEYTFTADFFAQGFEALAQDGYASFVFRYYPAMGNYFFVFDSSEQENYVIDDGESRIEFSVNGDGTAWLNSLLCAVTRDGDEFVLTTASGARGVVRVVGDGTAQLASSERGTYFALADGTPTLEKEMLFLDGFGGATMQRYVAATETSESRIEDVASGTYVRLDSASGYYEYDVSF
-1142 IPSETQENS
+1142 ADGGYENFRFAYGTITVGNSAVAVYILYDESQEESFETS
-1151 SKLTLTYGGSSHT
+1151 DGGTLLIDAYGQATFEDASG
-1164 LTYTGKEKGSYYDLK
+1164 EKRAAIASRAADTV
-1179 LGAKI
+1179 I
-1184 ELDGKNIDNEG
+1184 EGRELMRVRVLDADGKNYGAEKTYAVSEENGKKRLLPVDG
-1195 GTAKIYFKH
+1195 GLGVYFL
-1204 QEYERKYKLEGTKLY
+1204 LEGDKILSESKLVLDGLGGGVLY
-1219 IIWIEG
+1219 CGETQSEVKG
-1225 TDGSEDVL
+1225 T
-1233 WNWSFNSS
+1233 
-1241 TRKIT
+1241 
-1246 GYWNYHLDEYEYY
+1246 
-1259 FEFGL
+1259 
-1264 LAEGEEKGAY
+1264 Y
-1274 TSAAGDKLTLD
+1274 TSAERENEWIFRPD
-1285 GFFVAE
+1285 GTEAE
-1291 YTPASG
+1291 SFRFALMRGVPTT
-1297 QAEKWNYFMMSDV
+1297 E
-1310 SVLLTSGESY
+1310 GESFDLFAVY
-1320 KLLVLDDASFTE
+1320 AEQWECTLLSADW
-1332 TEVTETSVAGQYYV
+1332 EVAAFGGYGSGTFIDRLGRVFSVYCEIVDENTVRIYGAAFG
-1346 AERSYKVWLDGNG
+1346 EMWLTADFLSGTFE
-1359 NMLYDSNMSV
+1359 LYD
-1369 YTYVVEG
+1369 
-1376 NVFKLTSY
+1376 
-1384 DDSGTPHVHE
+1384 
-1394 GKFALETDGYIETAF
+1394 
-1409 YSYGYSYL
+1409 
-1417 RLFKEKLEY
+1417 
-1426 TTVSFKLDDK
+1426 
-1436 SYTLAI
+1436 
-1442 FENKFVYAY
+1442 
-1451 QYGQAI
+1451 QAP
-1457 AYTGSVADYAAA
+1457 A
-1469 KAAIAAKEDFEVTLD
+1469 E
-1484 GTVYTASYDSDSWAW
+1484 
-1499 TFTPKS
+1499 

>member
-21 ALAMLVFASCET
+21 ALAMLVFAACET

-58 KIQLPDEPTLDG
+58 KIDLPDEPTLDG

-286 SESMF
+286 SESLF

-389 HADGKGFAYFDGDM
+389 HADGKGFAYFDSDM

-688 VTGENTYDGD
+688 ITGENTYDGD
-698 AKIYHFAAEWF
+698 AKIYHFAADWF

-842 AVDYIGSE
+842 AVDGS
-850 EVLYIPENITEV
+850 
-862 APDAVQGLLTLKMV
+862 
-876 IFGDKVTTVG
+876 
-886 DRAFVGNPYLVSVIF
+886 
-901 GTGIDH
+901 
-907 IGDDAFSMATY
+907 
-918 LIDIHFPNAEK
+918 
-929 APSYI
+929 
-934 GKNAFY
+934 GK
-940 RLDGIALVPSTTE
+940 G
-953 WGGLMTVYVGG
+953 
-964 SFWGDASPSAYV
+964 SAYIS
-976 TLFNVNN
+976 FP
-983 KAQDKDGNEVGAYSN
+983 DG
-998 DYSDF
+998 
-1003 VTIASEAGTDKKGK
+1003 
-1017 TYNLADGNKLFLSG
+1017 SG
-1031 GDSAILFVEADGVT
+1031 GFV
-1045 RRIWGAYRY
+1045 
-1054 DDYEKI
+1054 
-1060 TFRAGFT
+1060 
-1067 VDGEAVL
+1067 
-1074 YYGKPSGDD
+1074 
-1083 FVLRDKVFGAYDDGY
+1083 
-1098 ITVVFDGYGAA
+1098 
-1109 SVVINAELSDGTY
+1109 
-1122 TLNGNEI
+1122 
-1129 TFAGID
+1129 AGID
-1135 GLASASF
+1135 GAYTAVVFGNADGETVYVEYTFTADFFAQGFEALAQDGYASFVFRYYPAMGNYFFVFDSSEQENYVIDDGESRIEFSVNGDGTAWLNSLLCAVTRDGDEFVLTTASGARGVVRVVGDGTAQLASSERGTYFALADGTPTLEKEMLFLDGFGGATMQRYVAATETSESRIEDVASG
-1142 IPSETQENS
+1142 
-1151 SKLTLTYGGSSHT
+1151 TYVRLDSASGYYEYDVSFAD
-1164 LTYTGKEKGSYYDLK
+1164 GSYENFRFAYGTITVGNSAVAVYILYDESREETFETSDGGMLLIDAYGQATFEDASGEK
-1179 LGAKI
+1179 RAAIASRAADTVI
-1184 ELDGKNIDNEG
+1184 EGRELMRVRVLDADGKNYGAEKTYAVSEENGKKRLLPVDG
-1195 GTAKIYFKH
+1195 GLGVYFL
-1204 QEYERKYKLEGTKLY
+1204 LEGDKIL
-1219 IIWIEG
+1219 
-1225 TDGSEDVL
+1225 SE
-1233 WNWSFNSS
+1233 S
-1241 TRKIT
+1241 K
-1246 GYWNYHLDEYEYY
+1246 
-1259 FEFGL
+1259 
-1264 LAEGEEKGAY
+1264 
-1274 TSAAGDKLTLD
+1274 
-1285 GFFVAE
+1285 
-1291 YTPASG
+1291 
-1297 QAEKWNYFMMSDV
+1297 
-1310 SVLLTSGESY
+1310 
-1320 KLLVLDDASFTE
+1320 LVLDGLGGGVLYCGETQSEVKGTYTAAERENEWIFRPDDTE
-1332 TEVTETSVAGQYYV
+1332 TESFRFALMRGVPTTEGESFDLFAVYAEQWECTLLSADWEVAAFGGYGSGTFIDRLGRVFSVYCEIVDENTVRIYGAAFG
-1346 AERSYKVWLDGNG
+1346 EMWLTADFLSDTFE
-1359 NMLYDSNMSV
+1359 LYD
-1369 YTYVVEG
+1369 
-1376 NVFKLTSY
+1376 
-1384 DDSGTPHVHE
+1384 
-1394 GKFALETDGYIETAF
+1394 
-1409 YSYGYSYL
+1409 
-1417 RLFKEKLEY
+1417 
-1426 TTVSFKLDDK
+1426 
-1436 SYTLAI
+1436 
-1442 FENKFVYAY
+1442 
-1451 QYGQAI
+1451 QAP
-1457 AYTGSVADYAAA
+1457 A
-1469 KAAIAAKEDFEVTLD
+1469 E
-1484 GTVYTASYDSDSWAW
+1484 
-1499 TFTPKS
+1499 

>member
-21 ALAMLVFASCET
+21 ALAMLVFAACET

-58 KIQLPDEPTLDG
+58 KIDLPDEPTLDG

-118 GVLETSVFELEA
+118 GVLETSVFELEP

-286 SESMF
+286 SESLF

-389 HADGKGFAYFDGDM
+389 HADGKGFAYFDSDM

-688 VTGENTYDGD
+688 ITGENTYDED
-698 AKIYHFAAEWF
+698 AKIYHFAADWF

-842 AVDYIGSE
+842 AVDES
-850 EVLYIPENITEV
+850 
-862 APDAVQGLLTLKMV
+862 
-876 IFGDKVTTVG
+876 
-886 DRAFVGNPYLVSVIF
+886 
-901 GTGIDH
+901 
-907 IGDDAFSMATY
+907 
-918 LIDIHFPNAEK
+918 
-929 APSYI
+929 
-934 GKNAFY
+934 GK
-940 RLDGIALVPSTTE
+940 G
-953 WGGLMTVYVGG
+953 
-964 SFWGDASPSAYV
+964 SAYIS
-976 TLFNVNN
+976 FP
-983 KAQDKDGNEVGAYSN
+983 DG
-998 DYSDF
+998 
-1003 VTIASEAGTDKKGK
+1003 
-1017 TYNLADGNKLFLSG
+1017 SG
-1031 GDSAILFVEADGVT
+1031 GFV
-1045 RRIWGAYRY
+1045 
-1054 DDYEKI
+1054 
-1060 TFRAGFT
+1060 
-1067 VDGEAVL
+1067 
-1074 YYGKPSGDD
+1074 
-1083 FVLRDKVFGAYDDGY
+1083 
-1098 ITVVFDGYGAA
+1098 
-1109 SVVINAELSDGTY
+1109 
-1122 TLNGNEI
+1122 
-1129 TFAGID
+1129 AGID
-1135 GLASASF
+1135 GAYTAVVFGNADGETVYVEYTFTADFFAQGFEALAQDGYASFVFRYYPAMGNYFFVFDSSEQENYVIDDGESRIEFSVNGDGTAWLNSLLCAVTRDGDEFVLTTASGARGVVRVVGDGTAQLASSERGTYFALADGTPTLEKEMLFLDGFGGATMQRYVAATETSESRIEDVASG
-1142 IPSETQENS
+1142 
-1151 SKLTLTYGGSSHT
+1151 TYVRLDSASGYYEYDVSFAD
-1164 LTYTGKEKGSYYDLK
+1164 GSYENFRFAYGTITVGNSAVAVYILYDESREETFETSDGGMLLIDAYGQATFEDASGEK
-1179 LGAKI
+1179 RAAIASRAADTLI
-1184 ELDGKNIDNEG
+1184 EGRELMRVRVLDADGKNYGAEKTYAVSEENGKKRLLPVDG
-1195 GTAKIYFKH
+1195 GLGVYFL
-1204 QEYERKYKLEGTKLY
+1204 LEGDKIL
-1219 IIWIEG
+1219 
-1225 TDGSEDVL
+1225 SE
-1233 WNWSFNSS
+1233 S
-1241 TRKIT
+1241 K
-1246 GYWNYHLDEYEYY
+1246 
-1259 FEFGL
+1259 
-1264 LAEGEEKGAY
+1264 
-1274 TSAAGDKLTLD
+1274 
-1285 GFFVAE
+1285 
-1291 YTPASG
+1291 
-1297 QAEKWNYFMMSDV
+1297 
-1310 SVLLTSGESY
+1310 
-1320 KLLVLDDASFTE
+1320 LVLDGLGGGVLYCGETQSEVKGTYTAAERENEWIFRPDDTE
-1332 TEVTETSVAGQYYV
+1332 TESFRFALMRGVPTTEGESFDLFAVYAEQWECTLLSADWEVAAFGGYGSGTFIDRLGRVFSVYCEIVDENTVRIYGAAFG
-1346 AERSYKVWLDGNG
+1346 EMWLTADFLSDTFE
-1359 NMLYDSNMSV
+1359 LYD
-1369 YTYVVEG
+1369 
-1376 NVFKLTSY
+1376 
-1384 DDSGTPHVHE
+1384 
-1394 GKFALETDGYIETAF
+1394 
-1409 YSYGYSYL
+1409 
-1417 RLFKEKLEY
+1417 
-1426 TTVSFKLDDK
+1426 
-1436 SYTLAI
+1436 
-1442 FENKFVYAY
+1442 
-1451 QYGQAI
+1451 QAP
-1457 AYTGSVADYAAA
+1457 A
-1469 KAAIAAKEDFEVTLD
+1469 E
-1484 GTVYTASYDSDSWAW
+1484 
-1499 TFTPKS
+1499 

>member
-21 ALAMLVFASCET
+21 ALAMLVFAACET

-58 KIQLPDEPTLDG
+58 KIDLPDEPTLDG

-515 AYAPSGEEIEVT
+515 AYAPAGEEFEVT

-842 AVDYIGSE
+842 AVDES
-850 EVLYIPENITEV
+850 
-862 APDAVQGLLTLKMV
+862 
-876 IFGDKVTTVG
+876 
-886 DRAFVGNPYLVSVIF
+886 
-901 GTGIDH
+901 
-907 IGDDAFSMATY
+907 
-918 LIDIHFPNAEK
+918 
-929 APSYI
+929 
-934 GKNAFY
+934 GK
-940 RLDGIALVPSTTE
+940 G
-953 WGGLMTVYVGG
+953 
-964 SFWGDASPSAYV
+964 SAYIS
-976 TLFNVNN
+976 FP
-983 KAQDKDGNEVGAYSN
+983 DG
-998 DYSDF
+998 
-1003 VTIASEAGTDKKGK
+1003 
-1017 TYNLADGNKLFLSG
+1017 SG
-1031 GDSAILFVEADGVT
+1031 GFV
-1045 RRIWGAYRY
+1045 
-1054 DDYEKI
+1054 
-1060 TFRAGFT
+1060 
-1067 VDGEAVL
+1067 
-1074 YYGKPSGDD
+1074 
-1083 FVLRDKVFGAYDDGY
+1083 
-1098 ITVVFDGYGAA
+1098 
-1109 SVVINAELSDGTY
+1109 
-1122 TLNGNEI
+1122 
-1129 TFAGID
+1129 AGID
-1135 GLASASF
+1135 GAYTAVVFGNADGETVYVEYTFTADFFAQGFEALAQDGYASFVFRYYPAMGNYFFVFDSSEQENYVIDDGESRIEFSVNGDGTAWLNSLLCAVTRDGDEFVLTTASGARGVVRVVGDGTAQLASSERGTYFALADGTPTLEKEMLFLDGFGGATMQRYVAATETSESRIEDVASGTYVRLDSASGYYEYDVSF
-1142 IPSETQENS
+1142 ADGGYENFRFAYGTITVGNSAVAVYILYDESQEESFETS
-1151 SKLTLTYGGSSHT
+1151 DGGTLLIDAYGQATFEDASG
-1164 LTYTGKEKGSYYDLK
+1164 EKRAAIASRAADTV
-1179 LGAKI
+1179 I
-1184 ELDGKNIDNEG
+1184 EGRELMRVRVLDADGKNYGAEKTYAVSEENGKKRLLPVDG
-1195 GTAKIYFKH
+1195 GLGVYFL
-1204 QEYERKYKLEGTKLY
+1204 LEGDKILSESKLVLDGLGGGVLY
-1219 IIWIEG
+1219 CGETQSEVKG
-1225 TDGSEDVL
+1225 T
-1233 WNWSFNSS
+1233 
-1241 TRKIT
+1241 
-1246 GYWNYHLDEYEYY
+1246 
-1259 FEFGL
+1259 
-1264 LAEGEEKGAY
+1264 Y
-1274 TSAAGDKLTLD
+1274 TSAERENEWIFRPD
-1285 GFFVAE
+1285 GTEAE
-1291 YTPASG
+1291 SFRFALMRGVPTT
-1297 QAEKWNYFMMSDV
+1297 E
-1310 SVLLTSGESY
+1310 GESFDLFAVY
-1320 KLLVLDDASFTE
+1320 AEQWECTLLSADW
-1332 TEVTETSVAGQYYV
+1332 EVAAFGGYGSGTFIDRLGRVFSVYCEIVDENTVRIYGAAFG
-1346 AERSYKVWLDGNG
+1346 EMWLTADFLSGTFE
-1359 NMLYDSNMSV
+1359 LYD
-1369 YTYVVEG
+1369 
-1376 NVFKLTSY
+1376 
-1384 DDSGTPHVHE
+1384 
-1394 GKFALETDGYIETAF
+1394 
-1409 YSYGYSYL
+1409 
-1417 RLFKEKLEY
+1417 
-1426 TTVSFKLDDK
+1426 
-1436 SYTLAI
+1436 
-1442 FENKFVYAY
+1442 
-1451 QYGQAI
+1451 QAP
-1457 AYTGSVADYAAA
+1457 A
-1469 KAAIAAKEDFEVTLD
+1469 E
-1484 GTVYTASYDSDSWAW
+1484 
-1499 TFTPKS
+1499 

>member
-21 ALAMLVFASCET
+21 ALAMLVFAACET

-58 KIQLPDEPTLDG
+58 KIDLPDEPTLDG

-118 GVLETSVFELEA
+118 GVLETSVFELEP

-286 SESMF
+286 SESLF

-389 HADGKGFAYFDGDM
+389 HADGKGFAYFDSDM

-564 TRGEYAIEDLSGAET
+564 TRGEYAIEDLNGAET

-593 GAERREVDYVYY
+593 GTERREVDYVYY

-688 VTGENTYDGD
+688 ITGENTYDED
-698 AKIYHFAAEWF
+698 AKIYHFAADWF

-842 AVDYIGSE
+842 AVDES
-850 EVLYIPENITEV
+850 
-862 APDAVQGLLTLKMV
+862 
-876 IFGDKVTTVG
+876 
-886 DRAFVGNPYLVSVIF
+886 
-901 GTGIDH
+901 
-907 IGDDAFSMATY
+907 
-918 LIDIHFPNAEK
+918 
-929 APSYI
+929 
-934 GKNAFY
+934 GK
-940 RLDGIALVPSTTE
+940 G
-953 WGGLMTVYVGG
+953 
-964 SFWGDASPSAYV
+964 SAYIS
-976 TLFNVNN
+976 FP
-983 KAQDKDGNEVGAYSN
+983 DG
-998 DYSDF
+998 
-1003 VTIASEAGTDKKGK
+1003 
-1017 TYNLADGNKLFLSG
+1017 SG
-1031 GDSAILFVEADGVT
+1031 GFV
-1045 RRIWGAYRY
+1045 
-1054 DDYEKI
+1054 
-1060 TFRAGFT
+1060 
-1067 VDGEAVL
+1067 
-1074 YYGKPSGDD
+1074 
-1083 FVLRDKVFGAYDDGY
+1083 
-1098 ITVVFDGYGAA
+1098 
-1109 SVVINAELSDGTY
+1109 
-1122 TLNGNEI
+1122 
-1129 TFAGID
+1129 AGID
-1135 GLASASF
+1135 GAYTAVVFGNADGETVYVEYTFTADFFAQGFEALAQDGYASFVFRYYPAMGNYFFVFDSSEQENYVIDDGESRIEFSVNGDGTAWLNSLLCAVTRDGDEFVLTTASGARGVVRVVGDGTAQLASSERGTYFALADGTPTLEKEMLFLDGFGGATMQRYVAATETSESRIEDVASGTYVRLDSASGYYEYDVSF
-1142 IPSETQENS
+1142 ADGGYENFRFAYGTITVGNSAVAVYILYDESREESFETSDGGMLLIDAYGQATFEDAS
-1151 SKLTLTYGGSSHT
+1151 GEKRAAIASRAADTL
-1164 LTYTGKEKGSYYDLK
+1164 
-1179 LGAKI
+1179 I
-1184 ELDGKNIDNEG
+1184 EGRELMRVRVLDADGKNYGAEKTYAVSEENGKKRLLPVDG
-1195 GTAKIYFKH
+1195 GLGVYFL
-1204 QEYERKYKLEGTKLY
+1204 LEGDKIL
-1219 IIWIEG
+1219 
-1225 TDGSEDVL
+1225 SE
-1233 WNWSFNSS
+1233 S
-1241 TRKIT
+1241 K
-1246 GYWNYHLDEYEYY
+1246 
-1259 FEFGL
+1259 
-1264 LAEGEEKGAY
+1264 
-1274 TSAAGDKLTLD
+1274 
-1285 GFFVAE
+1285 
-1291 YTPASG
+1291 
-1297 QAEKWNYFMMSDV
+1297 
-1310 SVLLTSGESY
+1310 
-1320 KLLVLDDASFTE
+1320 LVLDGLGGGVLYCGE
-1332 TEVTETSVAGQYYV
+1332 TQSEVKGTYTA
-1346 AERSYKVWLDGNG
+1346 AERKNEWIFRPDGTEAESFRFALMRGVPTTEGESFDLFAVYAEQWECTLLSADWEVAAFGGYGSGTFIDRLGRVFSVYCEIVDENTVRIYGAAFGEMWLTADFLSGTFE
-1359 NMLYDSNMSV
+1359 LYD
-1369 YTYVVEG
+1369 
-1376 NVFKLTSY
+1376 
-1384 DDSGTPHVHE
+1384 
-1394 GKFALETDGYIETAF
+1394 
-1409 YSYGYSYL
+1409 
-1417 RLFKEKLEY
+1417 
-1426 TTVSFKLDDK
+1426 
-1436 SYTLAI
+1436 
-1442 FENKFVYAY
+1442 
-1451 QYGQAI
+1451 QAP
-1457 AYTGSVADYAAA
+1457 A
-1469 KAAIAAKEDFEVTLD
+1469 E
-1484 GTVYTASYDSDSWAW
+1484 
-1499 TFTPKS
+1499 

>member
-21 ALAMLVFASCET
+21 ALAMLVFAACET

-58 KIQLPDEPTLDG
+58 KIDLPDEPTLDG

-688 VTGENTYDGD
+688 VTCENTYDGD

-842 AVDYIGSE
+842 AVDES
-850 EVLYIPENITEV
+850 
-862 APDAVQGLLTLKMV
+862 
-876 IFGDKVTTVG
+876 
-886 DRAFVGNPYLVSVIF
+886 
-901 GTGIDH
+901 
-907 IGDDAFSMATY
+907 
-918 LIDIHFPNAEK
+918 
-929 APSYI
+929 
-934 GKNAFY
+934 GK
-940 RLDGIALVPSTTE
+940 G
-953 WGGLMTVYVGG
+953 
-964 SFWGDASPSAYV
+964 SAYIS
-976 TLFNVNN
+976 FP
-983 KAQDKDGNEVGAYSN
+983 DG
-998 DYSDF
+998 
-1003 VTIASEAGTDKKGK
+1003 
-1017 TYNLADGNKLFLSG
+1017 SG
-1031 GDSAILFVEADGVT
+1031 GFV
-1045 RRIWGAYRY
+1045 
-1054 DDYEKI
+1054 
-1060 TFRAGFT
+1060 
-1067 VDGEAVL
+1067 
-1074 YYGKPSGDD
+1074 
-1083 FVLRDKVFGAYDDGY
+1083 
-1098 ITVVFDGYGAA
+1098 
-1109 SVVINAELSDGTY
+1109 
-1122 TLNGNEI
+1122 
-1129 TFAGID
+1129 AGID
-1135 GLASASF
+1135 GAYTAVVFGNADGETVYVEYTFTADFFAQGFEALAQDGYASFVFRYYPAMGNYFFVFDSSEQENYVIDDGESRIEFSVNGDGTAWLNSLLCAVTRDGDEFVLTTASGARGVVRVVGDGTAQLASSERGTYFALADGTPTLEKEMLFLDGFGGATMQRYVAATETSESRIEDVASGTYVRLDSASGYYEYDVSF
-1142 IPSETQENS
+1142 ADGGYENFRFAYGTITVGNSAVAVYILYDESQEESFETS
-1151 SKLTLTYGGSSHT
+1151 DGGTLLIDAYGQATFEDASG
-1164 LTYTGKEKGSYYDLK
+1164 EKRAAIASRAADTV
-1179 LGAKI
+1179 I
-1184 ELDGKNIDNEG
+1184 EGRELMRVRVLDADGKNYGAEKTYAVSEENGKKRLLPVDG
-1195 GTAKIYFKH
+1195 GLGVYFL
-1204 QEYERKYKLEGTKLY
+1204 LEGDKILSESKLVLDGLGGGVLY
-1219 IIWIEG
+1219 CGETQSEVKG
-1225 TDGSEDVL
+1225 T
-1233 WNWSFNSS
+1233 
-1241 TRKIT
+1241 
-1246 GYWNYHLDEYEYY
+1246 
-1259 FEFGL
+1259 
-1264 LAEGEEKGAY
+1264 Y
-1274 TSAAGDKLTLD
+1274 TSAERENEWIFRPD
-1285 GFFVAE
+1285 GTEAE
-1291 YTPASG
+1291 SFRFALMRGVPTT
-1297 QAEKWNYFMMSDV
+1297 E
-1310 SVLLTSGESY
+1310 GESFDLFAVY
-1320 KLLVLDDASFTE
+1320 AEQWECTLLSADW
-1332 TEVTETSVAGQYYV
+1332 EVAAFGGYGSGTFIDRLGRVFSVYCEIVDENTVRIYGAAFG
-1346 AERSYKVWLDGNG
+1346 EMWLTADFLSGTFE
-1359 NMLYDSNMSV
+1359 LYD
-1369 YTYVVEG
+1369 
-1376 NVFKLTSY
+1376 
-1384 DDSGTPHVHE
+1384 
-1394 GKFALETDGYIETAF
+1394 
-1409 YSYGYSYL
+1409 
-1417 RLFKEKLEY
+1417 
-1426 TTVSFKLDDK
+1426 
-1436 SYTLAI
+1436 
-1442 FENKFVYAY
+1442 
-1451 QYGQAI
+1451 QAP
-1457 AYTGSVADYAAA
+1457 A
-1469 KAAIAAKEDFEVTLD
+1469 E
-1484 GTVYTASYDSDSWAW
+1484 
-1499 TFTPKS
+1499 

>member
-21 ALAMLVFASCET
+21 ALAMLVFAACET

-58 KIQLPDEPTLDG
+58 KIDLPDEPTLDG

-130 GEKVWRIVS
+130 GEKVWQIVS

-305 EGEVVYAAGDEI
+305 EGEVVYAEGDEI

-842 AVDYIGSE
+842 AVDES
-850 EVLYIPENITEV
+850 
-862 APDAVQGLLTLKMV
+862 
-876 IFGDKVTTVG
+876 
-886 DRAFVGNPYLVSVIF
+886 
-901 GTGIDH
+901 
-907 IGDDAFSMATY
+907 
-918 LIDIHFPNAEK
+918 
-929 APSYI
+929 
-934 GKNAFY
+934 GK
-940 RLDGIALVPSTTE
+940 G
-953 WGGLMTVYVGG
+953 
-964 SFWGDASPSAYV
+964 SAYIS
-976 TLFNVNN
+976 FP
-983 KAQDKDGNEVGAYSN
+983 DG
-998 DYSDF
+998 
-1003 VTIASEAGTDKKGK
+1003 
-1017 TYNLADGNKLFLSG
+1017 SG
-1031 GDSAILFVEADGVT
+1031 GFV
-1045 RRIWGAYRY
+1045 
-1054 DDYEKI
+1054 
-1060 TFRAGFT
+1060 
-1067 VDGEAVL
+1067 
-1074 YYGKPSGDD
+1074 
-1083 FVLRDKVFGAYDDGY
+1083 
-1098 ITVVFDGYGAA
+1098 
-1109 SVVINAELSDGTY
+1109 
-1122 TLNGNEI
+1122 
-1129 TFAGID
+1129 AGID
-1135 GLASASF
+1135 GAYTAVVFGNADGETVYVEYTFTADFFAQGFEALAQDGYASFVFRYYPAMGNYFFVFDSSEQENYVIDDGESRIEFSVNGDGTAWLNSLLCAVTRDGDEFVLTTASGARGVVRVVGDGTAQLASSERGTYFALADGTPTLEKEMLFLDGFGGATMQRYVAATETSESRIEDVASGTYVRLDSASGYYEYDVSF
-1142 IPSETQENS
+1142 ADGGYENFRFAYGTITVGNSAVAVYILYDESQEESFETS
-1151 SKLTLTYGGSSHT
+1151 DGGTLLIDAYGQATFEDASG
-1164 LTYTGKEKGSYYDLK
+1164 EKRAAIASRAADTV
-1179 LGAKI
+1179 I
-1184 ELDGKNIDNEG
+1184 EGRELMRVRVLDADGKNYGAEKTYAVSEENGKKRLLPVDG
-1195 GTAKIYFKH
+1195 GLGVYFL
-1204 QEYERKYKLEGTKLY
+1204 LEGDKILSESKLVLDGLGGGVLY
-1219 IIWIEG
+1219 CGETQSEVKG
-1225 TDGSEDVL
+1225 T
-1233 WNWSFNSS
+1233 
-1241 TRKIT
+1241 
-1246 GYWNYHLDEYEYY
+1246 
-1259 FEFGL
+1259 
-1264 LAEGEEKGAY
+1264 Y
-1274 TSAAGDKLTLD
+1274 TSAERENEWIFRPD
-1285 GFFVAE
+1285 GTEAE
-1291 YTPASG
+1291 SFRFALMRGVPTT
-1297 QAEKWNYFMMSDV
+1297 E
-1310 SVLLTSGESY
+1310 GESFDLFAVY
-1320 KLLVLDDASFTE
+1320 AEQWECTLLSADW
-1332 TEVTETSVAGQYYV
+1332 EVAAFGGYGSGTFIDRLGRVFSVYCEIVDENTVRIYGAAFG
-1346 AERSYKVWLDGNG
+1346 EMWLTADFLSGTFE
-1359 NMLYDSNMSV
+1359 LYD
-1369 YTYVVEG
+1369 
-1376 NVFKLTSY
+1376 
-1384 DDSGTPHVHE
+1384 
-1394 GKFALETDGYIETAF
+1394 
-1409 YSYGYSYL
+1409 
-1417 RLFKEKLEY
+1417 
-1426 TTVSFKLDDK
+1426 
-1436 SYTLAI
+1436 
-1442 FENKFVYAY
+1442 
-1451 QYGQAI
+1451 QAP
-1457 AYTGSVADYAAA
+1457 A
-1469 KAAIAAKEDFEVTLD
+1469 E
-1484 GTVYTASYDSDSWAW
+1484 
-1499 TFTPKS
+1499 

>member
-21 ALAMLVFASCET
+21 ALAMLVFAACET

-58 KIQLPDEPTLDG
+58 KIDLPDEPTLDG

-454 ESVRFRFRIEKSDGE
+454 ESIRFRFRIEKSDGE

-564 TRGEYAIEDLSGAET
+564 TRGEYAIEDLNGAET

-688 VTGENTYDGD
+688 VTGENTYDED
-698 AKIYHFAAEWF
+698 AKIYHFAADWF

-756 VYTLKCDG
+756 VYTLKCNG

-842 AVDYIGSE
+842 AVDES
-850 EVLYIPENITEV
+850 
-862 APDAVQGLLTLKMV
+862 
-876 IFGDKVTTVG
+876 
-886 DRAFVGNPYLVSVIF
+886 
-901 GTGIDH
+901 
-907 IGDDAFSMATY
+907 
-918 LIDIHFPNAEK
+918 
-929 APSYI
+929 
-934 GKNAFY
+934 GK
-940 RLDGIALVPSTTE
+940 G
-953 WGGLMTVYVGG
+953 
-964 SFWGDASPSAYV
+964 SAYIS
-976 TLFNVNN
+976 FP
-983 KAQDKDGNEVGAYSN
+983 DG
-998 DYSDF
+998 
-1003 VTIASEAGTDKKGK
+1003 
-1017 TYNLADGNKLFLSG
+1017 SG
-1031 GDSAILFVEADGVT
+1031 GFV
-1045 RRIWGAYRY
+1045 
-1054 DDYEKI
+1054 
-1060 TFRAGFT
+1060 
-1067 VDGEAVL
+1067 
-1074 YYGKPSGDD
+1074 
-1083 FVLRDKVFGAYDDGY
+1083 
-1098 ITVVFDGYGAA
+1098 
-1109 SVVINAELSDGTY
+1109 
-1122 TLNGNEI
+1122 
-1129 TFAGID
+1129 AGID
-1135 GLASASF
+1135 GAYTAVVFGNADGETVYVEYTFTADFFAQGFEALAQDGYASFVFRYYPAMGNYFFVFDSSEQENYVIDDGESRIEFSVNGDGTAWLNSLLCAVTRDGDEFVLTTASGARGVVRVVGDGTAQLASSERGTYFALADGTPTLEKEMLFLDGFGGATMQRYVAATETSESRIEDVASGTYVRLDSASGYYEYDVSF
-1142 IPSETQENS
+1142 ADGGYENFRFAYGTITVGNSAVAVYILYDESQEESFETS
-1151 SKLTLTYGGSSHT
+1151 DGGTLLIDAYGQATFEDASG
-1164 LTYTGKEKGSYYDLK
+1164 EKRAAIASRAADTV
-1179 LGAKI
+1179 I
-1184 ELDGKNIDNEG
+1184 EGRELMRVRVLDADGKNYGAEKTYAVSEENGKKRLLPVDG
-1195 GTAKIYFKH
+1195 GLGVYFL
-1204 QEYERKYKLEGTKLY
+1204 LEGDKILSESKLVLDGLGGGVLY
-1219 IIWIEG
+1219 CGETQSEVKG
-1225 TDGSEDVL
+1225 T
-1233 WNWSFNSS
+1233 
-1241 TRKIT
+1241 
-1246 GYWNYHLDEYEYY
+1246 
-1259 FEFGL
+1259 
-1264 LAEGEEKGAY
+1264 Y
-1274 TSAAGDKLTLD
+1274 TSAERENEWIFRPD
-1285 GFFVAE
+1285 GTEAE
-1291 YTPASG
+1291 SFRFALMRGVPTT
-1297 QAEKWNYFMMSDV
+1297 E
-1310 SVLLTSGESY
+1310 GESFDLFAVY
-1320 KLLVLDDASFTE
+1320 AEQWECTLLSADW
-1332 TEVTETSVAGQYYV
+1332 EVAAFGGYGSGTFIDRLGRVFSVYCEIVDENTVRIYGAAFG
-1346 AERSYKVWLDGNG
+1346 EMWLTADFLSGTFE
-1359 NMLYDSNMSV
+1359 LYD
-1369 YTYVVEG
+1369 
-1376 NVFKLTSY
+1376 
-1384 DDSGTPHVHE
+1384 
-1394 GKFALETDGYIETAF
+1394 
-1409 YSYGYSYL
+1409 
-1417 RLFKEKLEY
+1417 
-1426 TTVSFKLDDK
+1426 
-1436 SYTLAI
+1436 
-1442 FENKFVYAY
+1442 
-1451 QYGQAI
+1451 QAP
-1457 AYTGSVADYAAA
+1457 A
-1469 KAAIAAKEDFEVTLD
+1469 E
-1484 GTVYTASYDSDSWAW
+1484 
-1499 TFTPKS
+1499 